1 MWQPLC
7 LRGMDRYGS
16 GARLNVVG
24 CMRGE
29 QSLDSWKTAVTSP
42 YPHRAPLSP
51 GAVRDAMA
59 RALASPGLLSDDDV
73 AASPVLESTAT
84 GFGADVRKD
93 LLSEFSAISPNLE
106 GSQQA
111 VAEDNNGKLK
121 VYLRVRPLKSTEME
135 KGEDQGCVCIENSET
150 LLLKAPKDSF
160 TMRSTERGVG
170 QAAHRFSFT
179 QIFGPDVGQ
188 KLFFDETMKQVVKD
202 VLNGQNW
209 LVYTYG
215 ITNSGKTHTIQG
227 SNKDGG
233 ILPRSLA
240 VIFNSVGDRLYQA
253 MDLKPSFSNE
263 VIWLDSRQVRQ
274 EETKKQT
281 MLRGGL
287 WEVSVASRRLI
298 IGKGWCHTA
307 YMLMFFV
314 SFQEELLTPL
324 KRSHSA
330 ESQLQATT
338 SGSFDSGVA
347 GLSSSSQLTNHSDIS
362 QTEEVGPHWADLDR
376 ISLSNTGDVQFSI
389 WVSFF
394 EIYNELIY
402 DLLEPVLPGQNRKRQ
417 TLRLCEDQTGNP
429 YVKDLNWINVRDADE
444 AWKLLKLGR
453 KNQSF
458 ASTHM
463 NQNSSRSHSVFSIRI
478 LHLQRGGSEVV
489 PKISELSLC
498 DLAGSERCKDQKS
511 GDRMKEAN
519 NINTSLH
526 TLGRCIAA
534 LRQNQQSKLKQ
545 TVVPFRDSKLTRVF
559 QGFFT
564 GRGRSCMIVN
574 INQCASTYDETLYV
588 AKFSAIASQLVQAP
602 PTKLGLPSIQ
612 SIIKEHNRRTSQ
624 GPEAAAKEEVE
635 SEDDSGDEADV
646 SMYEKEDL
654 LRVVEAARE
663 LLVQER
669 QEKLQ
674 LEMRL
679 REEICNEMLEHMQQ
693 KEQWCSQHVDA
704 QKELL
709 EELYEDKLNNLKES
723 LTDYYQEEIQER
735 DEKIEELQ
743 AALQEAKQK
752 LESLDTKQKD
762 SGQGLRRSKRVA
774 TSSALQ
780 QELVDTK
787 AKLEQCQMELNTATA
802 ELRKYQKLLEPPPS
816 AKPITVDVDRKLEDG
831 QKNVRLLRSELQKL
845 GESLQSAERAC
856 CHSTSAGKLREALC
870 TCDDILARQDQTLAE
885 LQNNMML
892 VKLDLR
898 KKAACIAEQYHT
910 VQKLQAPPTST
921 LKKRFCANRENLQPN
936 QPPGKK
942 PFLHN
947 LLSRSA
953 TRPVAGRGWQLRSV
967 AL

>member
-1 MWQPLC
+1 
-7 LRGMDRYGS
+7 
-16 GARLNVVG
+16 
-24 CMRGE
+24 
-29 QSLDSWKTAVTSP
+29 
-42 YPHRAPLSP
+42 
-51 GAVRDAMA
+51 MA
-59 RALASPGLLSDDDV
+59 QALASPGLFSDDD
-73 AASPVLESTAT
+73 AAVSPVLESTAT

-106 GSQQA
+106 ASQQA

-121 VYLRVRPLKSTEME
+121 VYLRVRPLKSTEVE
-135 KGEDQGCVCIENSET
+135 KGEDKGCVCIENSET

-240 VIFNSVGDRLYQA
+240 VIFNSVGDQLYQA
-253 MDLKPSFSNE
+253 MDLKPSLSNE

-287 WEVSVASRRLI
+287 WE
-298 IGKGWCHTA
+298 
-307 YMLMFFV
+307 
-314 SFQEELLTPL
+314 EELLTPL

-330 ESQLQATT
+330 ASQLQATT

-362 QTEEVGPHWADLDR
+362 QTEDLGPRWADLDR
-376 ISLSNTGDVQFSI
+376 ISLTNTGDVQFSI

-402 DLLEPVLPGQNRKRQ
+402 DLLEPALPGQNRKRQ

-478 LHLQRGGSEVV
+478 LHLQRGGSEIV

-534 LRQNQQSKLKQ
+534 LRQNQQSKSKQ

-612 SIIKEHNRRTSQ
+612 SIIKEHSRRTSQ
-624 GPEAAAKEEVE
+624 GLQAATKEDVE
-635 SEDDSGDEADV
+635 SEEESEDEADV

-679 REEICNEMLEHMQQ
+679 REEICNEMMEHMQQ

-780 QELVDTK
+780 QELADTK

>member
-1 MWQPLC
+1 
-7 LRGMDRYGS
+7 MDR
-16 GARLNVVG
+16 AL
-24 CMRGE
+24 
-29 QSLDSWKTAVTSP
+29 
-42 YPHRAPLSP
+42 LSP
-51 GAVRDAMA
+51 G
-59 RALASPGLLSDDDV
+59 LFSDDDGA
-73 AASPVLESTAT
+73 AASPVLESTAA

-93 LLSEFSAISPNLE
+93 LLSEFSAISPGLE
-106 GSQQA
+106 VLQA
-111 VAEDNNGKLK
+111 TAEDVNGKLK
-121 VYLRVRPLKSTEME
+121 VYLRVRPLKPTELE
-135 KGEDQGCVCIENSET
+135 KGEDQGCVFIESSET

-188 KLFFDETMKQVVKD
+188 KLFFDETMKEVVKD

-215 ITNSGKTHTIQG
+215 NTNSGKTHTIQG
-227 SNKDGG
+227 SIKDGG

-240 VIFNSVGDRLYQA
+240 VIFNSVGDRLYQS
-253 MDLKPSFSNE
+253 MDLKPSLCND

-274 EETKKQT
+274 EETKKQS

-287 WEVSVASRRLI
+287 WE
-298 IGKGWCHTA
+298 
-307 YMLMFFV
+307 
-314 SFQEELLTPL
+314 EELLTSL

-338 SGSFDSGVA
+338 SGSFDSGSGVV
-347 GLSSSSQLTNHSDIS
+347 LLHFSLFLNYSES
-362 QTEEVGPHWADLDR
+362 GPRWADLDR
-376 ISLSNTGDVQFSI
+376 ISLSTTADVQFSI

-402 DLLEPVLPGQNRKRQ
+402 DLLEPALPGQNRKRQ

-444 AWKLLKLGR
+444 AWRLLKLGR

-463 NQNSSRSHSVFSIRI
+463 NQNSSRSHSIFSIRI
-478 LHLQRGGSEVV
+478 LHLQGGGSEIV

-498 DLAGSERCKDQKS
+498 DLAGSERCKDQIS

-526 TLGRCIAA
+526 TLGRCITA
-534 LRQNQQSKLKQ
+534 LRQKQQSKVKQ
-545 TVVPFRDSKLTRVF
+545 IVVPFRDSKLTRVF

-602 PTKLGLPSIQ
+602 PMKLGLPSIQ
-612 SIIKEHNRRTSQ
+612 SIIKEHSRRTSQ
-624 GPEAAAKEEVE
+624 GTEATEMEEVKTD
-635 SEDDSGDEADV
+635 SEDEADV
-646 SMYEKEDL
+646 SVYEREDL
-654 LRVVEAARE
+654 LHVVEAARE

-674 LEMRL
+674 LEIRL
-679 REEICNEMLEHMQQ
+679 RTEICNEMQERMQQ
-693 KEQWCSQHVDA
+693 KEQWWSQHIDE
-704 QKELL
+704 QKEML

-752 LESLDTKQKD
+752 LDAKQRD
-762 SGQGLRRSKRVA
+762 SDQGLRRSKRVA
-774 TSSALQ
+774 ASYALQ
-780 QELVDTK
+780 QELTDTK
-787 AKLEQCQMELNTATA
+787 AKLEQCQKELNTASS
-802 ELRKYQKLLEPPPS
+802 ELRKYQRLLEPPPS
-816 AKPITVDVDRKLEDG
+816 ARPITVDVDKKLEDG

-856 CHSTSAGKLREALC
+856 CHSTGAGKLREALC

-910 VQKLQAPPTST
+910 VQKLQAPPMST

-947 LLSRSA
+947 LLTRSA
-953 TRPVAGRGWQLRSV
+953 PRPAATRGWQLRSNSNSGLV
-967 AL
+967 YNYCLWRWQLKYRFTN

>member
-1 MWQPLC
+1 
-7 LRGMDRYGS
+7 
-16 GARLNVVG
+16 
-24 CMRGE
+24 
-29 QSLDSWKTAVTSP
+29 
-42 YPHRAPLSP
+42 
-51 GAVRDAMA
+51 MA
-59 RALASPGLLSDDDV
+59 QTMASPGLFSDEDV
-73 AASPVLESTAT
+73 AVSPVLESTAT
-84 GFGADVRKD
+84 GFGVDVRKD

-121 VYLRVRPLKSTEME
+121 VYLRVRPLKLTELE

-188 KLFFDETMKQVVKD
+188 KLFFEETMKQVVKD

-215 ITNSGKTHTIQG
+215 ITNSGKTYTVQG

-240 VIFNSVGDRLYQA
+240 VIFNSVGDQLYQA
-253 MDLKPSFSNE
+253 VDLKPSLSNE
-263 VIWLDSRQVRQ
+263 VVCLDSRQVRQ
-274 EETKKQT
+274 EEIKKQT
-281 MLRGGL
+281 MLQGGL
-287 WEVSVASRRLI
+287 WE
-298 IGKGWCHTA
+298 
-307 YMLMFFV
+307 
-314 SFQEELLTPL
+314 EELLTPL
-324 KRSHSA
+324 KRSQSA

-347 GLSSSSQLTNHSDIS
+347 GLSSSSQLTNQSEIS
-362 QTEEVGPHWADLDR
+362 QAEELGPRWTDLDR
-376 ISLSNTGDVQFSI
+376 VSLTHTGDVQFSI

-402 DLLEPVLPGQNRKRQ
+402 DLLEPALPGQKRKRQ

-429 YVKDLNWINVRDADE
+429 YVKDLNWINVQDADE

-478 LHLQRGGSEVV
+478 LHLQKGGSQTV

-526 TLGRCIAA
+526 TLGRCITA

-564 GRGRSCMIVN
+564 GHGRSCMIVN
-574 INQCASTYDETLYV
+574 INQCASTYDETLHV
-588 AKFSAIASQLVQAP
+588 AKFSAIASQLVQVP
-602 PTKLGLPSIQ
+602 PTKLELPSIQ

-624 GPEAAAKEEVE
+624 GPEAEAMKEME
-635 SEDDSGDEADV
+635 SECDSDDEADV

-654 LRVVEAARE
+654 LRIVEAARE
-663 LLVQER
+663 LLSQER

-679 REEICNEMLEHMQQ
+679 REEICNEMLQEMQQ
-693 KEQWCSQHVDA
+693 KEQWCSQHLDT

-709 EELYEDKLNNLKES
+709 EELYEDKLKNLKES

-743 AALQEAKQK
+743 TALQQAKQN
-752 LESLDTKQKD
+752 LESLDTKQKE
-762 SGQGLRRSKRVA
+762 SAQGLRRSKRVA
-774 TSSALQ
+774 TSCSLQ
-780 QELVDTK
+780 QELADAK
-787 AKLEQCQMELNTATA
+787 AELQRCQMELNTTTT
-802 ELRKYQKLLEPPPS
+802 ELRKYQKLVEPPPS
-816 AKPITVDVDRKLEDG
+816 AKSITVDVDKKLEDG
-831 QKNVRLLRSELQKL
+831 QKNVRLLRLELQKL
-845 GESLQSAERAC
+845 GESLQTAERAC

-870 TCDDILARQDQTLAE
+870 TCDDILARQDQTLGE

-921 LKKRFCANRENLQPN
+921 LKKRFCANRENVQPN

-947 LLSRSA
+947 LLTRSA
-953 TRPVAGRGWQLRSV
+953 TRPAAGRGWQLRSV

>member
-1 MWQPLC
+1 
-7 LRGMDRYGS
+7 
-16 GARLNVVG
+16 
-24 CMRGE
+24 
-29 QSLDSWKTAVTSP
+29 
-42 YPHRAPLSP
+42 
-51 GAVRDAMA
+51 MA

>member
-1 MWQPLC
+1 M
-7 LRGMDRYGS
+7 
-16 GARLNVVG
+16 
-24 CMRGE
+24 E
-29 QSLDSWKTAVTSP
+29 Q
-42 YPHRAPLSP
+42 
-51 GAVRDAMA
+51 
-59 RALASPGLLSDDDV
+59 ALASPGLFSDDDGA

-106 GSQQA
+106 GSQQVRLEPFCHAPSSA
-111 VAEDNNGKLK
+111 VSRE
-121 VYLRVRPLKSTEME
+121 
-135 KGEDQGCVCIENSET
+135 GCVLHTAQNGRAAWSQVTAMQWGVVGKQGAT
-150 LLLKAPKDSF
+150 LRYYTDHLYPDWQMGEESQGLKHVRRVCLKYLVLLEL
-160 TMRSTERGVG
+160 RS
-170 QAAHRFSFT
+170 
-179 QIFGPDVGQ
+179 I
-188 KLFFDETMKQVVKD
+188 
-202 VLNGQNW
+202 
-209 LVYTYG
+209 
-215 ITNSGKTHTIQG
+215 
-227 SNKDGG
+227 
-233 ILPRSLA
+233 
-240 VIFNSVGDRLYQA
+240 VI
-253 MDLKPSFSNE
+253 SFS
-263 VIWLDSRQVRQ
+263 S
-274 EETKKQT
+274 
-281 MLRGGL
+281 
-287 WEVSVASRRLI
+287 
-298 IGKGWCHTA
+298 
-307 YMLMFFV
+307 
-314 SFQEELLTPL
+314 P
-324 KRSHSA
+324 
-330 ESQLQATT
+330 ES
-338 SGSFDSGVA
+338 
-347 GLSSSSQLTNHSDIS
+347 
-362 QTEEVGPHWADLDR
+362 GPRWADLDR
-376 ISLSNTGDVQFSI
+376 ISLSTTGDVQFSI

-402 DLLEPVLPGQNRKRQ
+402 DLLEPALPGQNRKRQ

-463 NQNSSRSHSVFSIRI
+463 NQNSSRSHSIFSIRI
-478 LHLQRGGSEVV
+478 LHLQGGGREIV

-526 TLGRCIAA
+526 TLGRCITA
-534 LRQNQQSKLKQ
+534 LRQKQQSKVKQ
-545 TVVPFRDSKLTRVF
+545 IVVPFRDSKLTRVF

-612 SIIKEHNRRTSQ
+612 SIIKEHSRRTSQ
-624 GPEAAAKEEVE
+624 GSEATQKEEE
-635 SEDDSGDEADV
+635 KTEDSEDEADV
-646 SMYEKEDL
+646 SVYEREDL

-674 LEMRL
+674 LEIHL
-679 REEICNEMLEHMQQ
+679 RTEICNEMLETMQQ
-693 KEQWCSQHVDA
+693 KEQWWSQHIDA

-709 EELYEDKLNNLKES
+709 EELYEDKLSNLKES

-752 LESLDTKQKD
+752 LDAKQRD
-762 SGQGLRRSKRVA
+762 SEQSLRRSKRVA
-774 TSSALQ
+774 ASCALQ
-780 QELVDTK
+780 QELTDTK
-787 AKLEQCQMELNTATA
+787 AKLEQCQKELNTTSS
-802 ELRKYQKLLEPPPS
+802 ELRKYQRLLEPPPS
-816 AKPITVDVDRKLEDG
+816 AKPITVDVDKKLEDG

-856 CHSTSAGKLREALC
+856 CHSTGAGKLREALC
-870 TCDDILARQDQTLAE
+870 MCDDILARQDQTLAE

-910 VQKLQAPPTST
+910 VQKLQAPPMST

-947 LLSRSA
+947 LLTRSA
-953 TRPVAGRGWQLRSV
+953 PRPAATRGWQLRSV

>member
-1 MWQPLC
+1 
-7 LRGMDRYGS
+7 
-16 GARLNVVG
+16 
-24 CMRGE
+24 
-29 QSLDSWKTAVTSP
+29 
-42 YPHRAPLSP
+42 
-51 GAVRDAMA
+51 MA
-59 RALASPGLLSDDDV
+59 EALTSPGLFSDDEV

-84 GFGADVRKD
+84 GFGADLRKD

-106 GSQQA
+106 SSQA

-121 VYLRVRPLKSTEME
+121 VYLRVRPLKSTEVE

-150 LLLKAPKDSF
+150 LLLKAPKNSF
-160 TMRSTERGVG
+160 TMRCMERGVG
-170 QAAHRFSFT
+170 QALHRFSFT
-179 QIFGPDVGQ
+179 RIFGPDVGQ
-188 KLFFDETMKQVVKD
+188 KLFFDETMKQVIKD
-202 VLNGQNW
+202 VLNGQNC

-227 SNKDGG
+227 TNQDGG

-240 VIFNSVGDRLYQA
+240 TIFNSVGDQLYQA
-253 MDLKPSFSNE
+253 MDLKPSLSNE
-263 VIWLDSRQVRQ
+263 VIWLDSRQVKQ
-274 EETKKQT
+274 EETKKQM
-281 MLRGGL
+281 MLQGGL
-287 WEVSVASRRLI
+287 WE
-298 IGKGWCHTA
+298 
-307 YMLMFFV
+307 
-314 SFQEELLTPL
+314 EELLTPL
-324 KRSHSA
+324 KRSCSA

-347 GLSSSSQLTNHSDIS
+347 GLSSSSQLTSRSDVS
-362 QTEEVGPHWADLDR
+362 QTEELGPLWADLDR
-376 ISLSNTGDVQFSI
+376 ISLTSTGNVQFSI

-402 DLLEPVLPGQNRKRQ
+402 DLLDPTLSGQNRKRQ

-429 YVKDLNWINVRDADE
+429 YVKDLNWFNVQDANE

-534 LRQNQQSKLKQ
+534 LRQNQQSRTKQ
-545 TVVPFRDSKLTRVF
+545 MVVPFRDSKLTRVF

-602 PTKLGLPSIQ
+602 PTKLGLPSLQ
-612 SIIKEHNRRTSQ
+612 SIIKEHSRRISQ
-624 GPEAAAKEEVE
+624 GAEAKEEVD
-635 SEDDSGDEADV
+635 SEEDEDTEDEADV
-646 SMYEKEDL
+646 SMYEKKDL
-654 LRVVEAARE
+654 LRAAEAARE

-669 QEKLQ
+669 LKKLQ

-679 REEICNEMLEHMQQ
+679 REEICNEMMEYMQQ
-693 KEQWCSQHVDA
+693 KEQWWSQHVDA
-704 QKELL
+704 QREQL
-709 EELYEDKLNNLKES
+709 EELYEEKLTILKEL
-723 LTDYYQEEIQER
+723 LTDHYQEKIQER
-735 DEKIEELQ
+735 DEEILELQ
-743 AALQEAKQK
+743 ATLRETREK
-752 LESLDTKQKD
+752 LESLDTKEKD
-762 SGQGLRRSKRVA
+762 SEQGLRRSKRVA
-774 TSSALQ
+774 TSSSTVQ
-780 QELVDTK
+780 KELADTK
-787 AKLEQCQMELNTATA
+787 ARLEQCQRELHTTTA
-802 ELRKYQKLLEPPPS
+802 ELHRYQKLVEPPPS
-816 AKPITVDVDRKLEDG
+816 ARPITMDVDRKLEDG
-831 QKNVRLLRSELQKL
+831 QKNVRLLRSELQKI

-856 CHSTSAGKLREALC
+856 CHSTGAGKLREALC

-921 LKKRFCANRENLQPN
+921 LKKRFCANRENVQPN

-947 LLSRSA
+947 LLTRSA
-953 TRPVAGRGWQLRSV
+953 TRPVAARGWQLRSV

>member
-1 MWQPLC
+1 
-7 LRGMDRYGS
+7 
-16 GARLNVVG
+16 
-24 CMRGE
+24 
-29 QSLDSWKTAVTSP
+29 
-42 YPHRAPLSP
+42 
-51 GAVRDAMA
+51 MA
-59 RALASPGLLSDDDV
+59 QALASPGLFSDEEA
-73 AASPVLESTAT
+73 AASPVLESTAA
-84 GFGADVRKD
+84 GFGADLRKD
-93 LLSEFSAISPNLE
+93 LLPEFSAISPNLE
-106 GSQQA
+106 GSQA

-121 VYLRVRPLKSTEME
+121 VYLRVRPLKSTEVE

-150 LLLKAPKDSF
+150 LILKAPKNSF

-170 QAAHRFSFT
+170 QAVHRFSFT
-179 QIFGPDVGQ
+179 RIFGPEVGQ

-202 VLNGQNW
+202 VLSGQNC

-227 SNKDGG
+227 TAQDGG

-240 VIFNSVGDRLYQA
+240 TIFNSVGDRLYQA
-253 MDLKPSFSNE
+253 MDLKPALSNE
-263 VIWLDSRQVRQ
+263 VTWLDSRQVRQ
-274 EETKKQT
+274 EETKKQM
-281 MLRGGL
+281 MLQRGL
-287 WEVSVASRRLI
+287 WE
-298 IGKGWCHTA
+298 
-307 YMLMFFV
+307 
-314 SFQEELLTPL
+314 EELLIPL

-347 GLSSSSQLTNHSDIS
+347 GLSSSSQLTNRSDLS
-362 QTEEVGPHWADLDR
+362 QTEELGPCWADLDR
-376 ISLSNTGDVQFSI
+376 ISLPSTGDVQFSI

-402 DLLEPVLPGQNRKRQ
+402 DLLEPALPGQNRKRQ

-478 LHLQRGGSEVV
+478 LHLQRGSSEVV

-498 DLAGSERCKDQKS
+498 DLAGSERCKDQRS
-511 GDRMKEAN
+511 GERMKEAN

-534 LRQNQQSKLKQ
+534 LRQNQQARTKQ
-545 TVVPFRDSKLTRVF
+545 AVVPFRDSKLTRVF
-559 QGFFT
+559 QAFFT

-602 PTKLGLPSIQ
+602 PTKVGLPSLK
-612 SIIKEHNRRTSQ
+612 SIIKEHSRRISQ
-624 GPEAAAKEEVE
+624 GPEAEPEENVE
-635 SEDDSGDEADV
+635 SEEDTEDEADV
-646 SMYEKEDL
+646 SMYERKDL
-654 LRVVEAARE
+654 LRAVEAARE

-669 QEKLQ
+669 QKKLQ

-679 REEICNEMLEHMQQ
+679 REEICNEMLEHIQQ
-693 KEQWCSQHVDA
+693 KEQWWSQHVDA
-704 QKELL
+704 QREQL
-709 EELYEDKLNNLKES
+709 EELYEGKMAILKEL
-723 LTDYYQEEIQER
+723 LTDHYQEEMQER
-735 DEKIEELQ
+735 DVEISELK
-743 AALQEAKQK
+743 AALKETKQK
-752 LESLDTKQKD
+752 LESLDAKQKD
-762 SGQGLRRSKRVA
+762 SEQSVRRSKRAA

-780 QELVDTK
+780 QELADTK
-787 AKLEQCQMELNTATA
+787 DRLEQCQKELNSTNA
-802 ELRKYQKLLEPPPS
+802 ELHKYQKLVEPPPS
-816 AKPITVDVDRKLEDG
+816 AKPITMDVDRKLEDG
-831 QKNVRLLRSELQKL
+831 QKNVRLLRSELQKI

-856 CHSTSAGKLREALC
+856 CHSTGAGKLREALGK
-870 TCDDILARQDQTLAE
+870 CDDILARQDQTLAE

-910 VQKLQAPPTST
+910 VQRLQAPPTSA

-947 LLSRSA
+947 ILTRSA
-953 TRPVAGRGWQLRSV
+953 TRPAAPRGWQLRSV

>member
-1 MWQPLC
+1 
-7 LRGMDRYGS
+7 
-16 GARLNVVG
+16 
-24 CMRGE
+24 
-29 QSLDSWKTAVTSP
+29 
-42 YPHRAPLSP
+42 
-51 GAVRDAMA
+51 MA
-59 RALASPGLLSDDDV
+59 QALASPGLFSDDDV
-73 AASPVLESTAT
+73 TACPVLESTAT

-111 VAEDNNGKLK
+111 VAEDNHGKLK
-121 VYLRVRPLKSTEME
+121 VYLRVRPLKSTEVE

-160 TMRSTERGVG
+160 TMRSTERRVG
-170 QAAHRFSFT
+170 QAVHRFSFT

-253 MDLKPSFSNE
+253 MDLKPSLSNE

-281 MLRGGL
+281 MLQGDL
-287 WEVSVASRRLI
+287 WE
-298 IGKGWCHTA
+298 
-307 YMLMFFV
+307 
-314 SFQEELLTPL
+314 EELLTPL

-347 GLSSSSQLTNHSDIS
+347 GLSSASQLTNHSDIS
-362 QTEEVGPHWADLDR
+362 QTEELGPHWADLDR
-376 ISLSNTGDVQFSI
+376 ISLTNTGDVQFSI

-417 TLRLCEDQTGNP
+417 TLRLCEDQTGYP

-602 PTKLGLPSIQ
+602 PTKLGFPSIQ

-624 GPEAAAKEEVE
+624 GPDAAAEEVE
-635 SEDDSGDEADV
+635 SEEDSEDEADV

-709 EELYEDKLNNLKES
+709 EELYEDKLSNLKES

-752 LESLDTKQKD
+752 LESLDAKQKD

-774 TSSALQ
+774 TACALQ
-780 QELVDTK
+780 QELADTK

-816 AKPITVDVDRKLEDG
+816 TKPITVDVDRKLEDG

-870 TCDDILARQDQTLAE
+870 MCDDILARQDQTLAE

>member
-1 MWQPLC
+1 
-7 LRGMDRYGS
+7 
-16 GARLNVVG
+16 
-24 CMRGE
+24 
-29 QSLDSWKTAVTSP
+29 
-42 YPHRAPLSP
+42 
-51 GAVRDAMA
+51 MA
-59 RALASPGLLSDDDV
+59 QALASPGLFSDDEA
-73 AASPVLESTAT
+73 AASPVLESTAA
-84 GFGADVRKD
+84 GFGADLCKD
-93 LLSEFSAISPNLE
+93 LLPEFSAISPNLE
-106 GSQQA
+106 GSQA

-121 VYLRVRPLKSTEME
+121 VYLRVRPLKSTEVE

-150 LLLKAPKDSF
+150 LILKAPKNSF

-170 QAAHRFSFT
+170 QAVHRFSFT
-179 QIFGPDVGQ
+179 RIFGPEVGQ

-202 VLNGQNW
+202 VLSGQNC

-227 SNKDGG
+227 TTQDGG

-240 VIFNSVGDRLYQA
+240 TIFNSVGDRLYQA
-253 MDLKPSFSNE
+253 MDLKPALSNE
-263 VIWLDSRQVRQ
+263 VTWLDSRQVRQ
-274 EETKKQT
+274 EETKKQM
-281 MLRGGL
+281 MLQRGL
-287 WEVSVASRRLI
+287 WE
-298 IGKGWCHTA
+298 
-307 YMLMFFV
+307 
-314 SFQEELLTPL
+314 EELLTPL

-330 ESQLQATT
+330 ESRLQATT

-347 GLSSSSQLTNHSDIS
+347 GLSSSSQLTNRSDLS
-362 QTEEVGPHWADLDR
+362 QTEELGPCWADLDH
-376 ISLSNTGDVQFSI
+376 ISLTGTGDVQFSI

-402 DLLEPVLPGQNRKRQ
+402 DLLEPALPGQNRKRQ

-478 LHLQRGGSEVV
+478 LHLQRGSSEFV

-498 DLAGSERCKDQKS
+498 DLAGSERCKDQIS
-511 GDRMKEAN
+511 GERMKEAN

-526 TLGRCIAA
+526 TLGRCITA
-534 LRQNQQSKLKQ
+534 LRQNQQARTKQ
-545 TVVPFRDSKLTRVF
+545 AVVPFRDSKLTRVF

-602 PTKLGLPSIQ
+602 PTKLELPSLK
-612 SIIKEHNRRTSQ
+612 SIIKEHSRRISQ
-624 GPEAAAKEEVE
+624 GPEAEPEEDVE
-635 SEDDSGDEADV
+635 SEADTEDEADI
-646 SMYEKEDL
+646 STYEKKDL
-654 LRVVEAARE
+654 LRAAEAARE

-669 QEKLQ
+669 QKKLE

-693 KEQWCSQHVDA
+693 KEQWWSQHVDA
-704 QKELL
+704 QREQL
-709 EELYEDKLNNLKES
+709 EELYEGKMTILKEL
-723 LTDYYQEEIQER
+723 LTDHYQEKMQECDEEIS
-735 DEKIEELQ
+735 ELK
-743 AALQEAKQK
+743 AALQETKQK
-752 LESLDTKQKD
+752 LESLDAEQKD
-762 SGQGLRRSKRVA
+762 SEQSVRRSKRVA
-774 TSSALQ
+774 TSSTLQ
-780 QELVDTK
+780 QDLADTK
-787 AKLEQCQMELNTATA
+787 ARLEQCQKELNSTRA
-802 ELRKYQKLLEPPPS
+802 ELHKYQKLVEPPPS
-816 AKPITVDVDRKLEDG
+816 AKPITMDVDRKLEDG
-831 QKNVRLLRSELQKL
+831 QKNIRMLRSELQKI

-856 CHSTSAGKLREALC
+856 CHSTGAGKLREALGV
-870 TCDDILARQDQTLAE
+870 CDDILARQTLAE

-910 VQKLQAPPTST
+910 VQKLQAPPTSA
-921 LKKRFCANRENLQPN
+921 LKKRFCANRENLQPS

-947 LLSRSA
+947 ILTRSA
-953 TRPVAGRGWQLRSV
+953 TRTVATRGWQLRSV

>member
-1 MWQPLC
+1 
-7 LRGMDRYGS
+7 
-16 GARLNVVG
+16 
-24 CMRGE
+24 
-29 QSLDSWKTAVTSP
+29 
-42 YPHRAPLSP
+42 
-51 GAVRDAMA
+51 MA
-59 RALASPGLLSDDDV
+59 QALASPGVFSDDDV
-73 AASPVLESTAT
+73 AASPVLESTSA
-84 GFGADVRKD
+84 GYGADVRKD
-93 LLSEFSAISPNLE
+93 LLSEFSAISPDL
-106 GSQQA
+106 GSSKQA

-121 VYLRVRPLKSTEME
+121 VYLRVRPLKSTEVE
-135 KGEDQGCVCIENSET
+135 KGEDQGCVCIEDPET

-160 TMRSTERGVG
+160 AMRSTERGVG
-170 QAAHRFSFT
+170 QSVHRFSFT

-202 VLNGQNW
+202 VLNGHNW
-209 LVYTYG
+209 LVYAYG

-227 SNKDGG
+227 TTKDRG

-240 VIFNSVGDRLYQA
+240 VIFNSVGDQLYQA
-253 MDLKPSFSNE
+253 MDLKPSLSNE
-263 VIWLDSRQVRQ
+263 VIWLDSKQVRQ

-287 WEVSVASRRLI
+287 WE
-298 IGKGWCHTA
+298 
-307 YMLMFFV
+307 
-314 SFQEELLTPL
+314 EELFTPL
-324 KRSHSA
+324 KKSHSA
-330 ESQLQATT
+330 ESQLQAMT

-347 GLSSSSQLTNHSDIS
+347 GMSSSSQLTNHSDIS
-362 QTEEVGPHWADLDR
+362 QTEEVDPRRADLDR
-376 ISLSNTGDVQFSI
+376 ISLTHTEDMQFSI

-402 DLLEPVLPGQNRKRQ
+402 DLLEPTSPGQNHKRQ

-429 YVKDLNWINVRDADE
+429 YVKDLNWINVCDADE

-453 KNQSF
+453 KKQSF

-478 LHLQRGGSEVV
+478 LHLQRGGGEIV

-498 DLAGSERCKDQKS
+498 DLAGSERCKYQKS

-588 AKFSAIASQLVQAP
+588 AKFSAVASQLVQVP

-612 SIIKEHNRRTSQ
+612 SIIKEHSRRTSQ
-624 GPEAAAKEEVE
+624 GLEAAPKEEVE
-635 SEDDSGDEADV
+635 SEDSEDEADV
-646 SMYEKEDL
+646 SMYDKKDL

-679 REEICNEMLEHMQQ
+679 REELCNEMLQHMQK
-693 KEQWCSQHVDA
+693 KEQWCSEYVDT

-709 EELYEDKLNNLKES
+709 EELYEGKLNNLKES
-723 LTDYYQEEIQER
+723 LRDYYQEEIQER

-743 AALQEAKQK
+743 VALQEAKQK
-752 LESLDTKQKD
+752 LETMDTKQKEL
-762 SGQGLRRSKRVA
+762 GQGLRRSKRVA
-774 TSSALQ
+774 TACALQ

-787 AKLEQCQMELNTATA
+787 DKLEQCQMELNTATA
-802 ELRKYQKLLEPPPS
+802 ELRKYQKLLAPPPS

-831 QKNVRLLRSELQKL
+831 QKNVRLLRSELEKI

-910 VQKLQAPPTST
+910 VQKLQTPSST
-921 LKKRFCANRENLQPN
+921 LKKRFCVRENVQPN

-947 LLSRSA
+947 LLSCSA

>member
-1 MWQPLC
+1 
-7 LRGMDRYGS
+7 
-16 GARLNVVG
+16 
-24 CMRGE
+24 
-29 QSLDSWKTAVTSP
+29 
-42 YPHRAPLSP
+42 
-51 GAVRDAMA
+51 MA
-59 RALASPGLLSDDDV
+59 QALASPGLFSDDEV
-73 AASPVLESTAT
+73 AASPVFESTAT
-84 GFGADVRKD
+84 GFGAGVRKD
-93 LLSEFSAISPNLE
+93 LLPEFSAISSDLE

-111 VAEDNNGKLK
+111 VAEDNGKVK
-121 VYLRVRPLKSTEME
+121 VYLRVRPLKSTEVE

-179 QIFGPDVGQ
+179 RIFGPDVGQ

-253 MDLKPSFSNE
+253 VDLKPSLSSE
-263 VIWLDSRQVRQ
+263 VIWLDSRQVQQ

-281 MLRGGL
+281 MLQGGL
-287 WEVSVASRRLI
+287 WE
-298 IGKGWCHTA
+298 
-307 YMLMFFV
+307 
-314 SFQEELLTPL
+314 EELLTPL
-324 KRSHSA
+324 KRSRSA

-362 QTEEVGPHWADLDR
+362 QAEEPGPRWAELDCVSLANTE
-376 ISLSNTGDVQFSI
+376 DVQFSI

-402 DLLEPVLPGQNRKRQ
+402 DLLEPALPGQNRKRQ

-564 GRGRSCMIVN
+564 GRGCSCMIVN

-612 SIIKEHNRRTSQ
+612 SIIKEHSRRTSQ
-624 GPEAAAKEEVE
+624 GLEAAAKEEVA
-635 SEDDSGDEADV
+635 SEDDGEDEADV

-704 QKELL
+704 QKDLL

-752 LESLDTKQKD
+752 LESMDTKQKD

-774 TSSALQ
+774 TSCTLQ
-780 QELVDTK
+780 LADTK

-831 QKNVRLLRSELQKL
+831 QKNVRLLRSELQKI

-870 TCDDILARQDQTLAE
+870 TCDDILSRQDQTLAE

-910 VQKLQAPPTST
+910 VQKLQAPPSST

-953 TRPVAGRGWQLRSV
+953 PRPVASRGWQLRSV

>member
-1 MWQPLC
+1 
-7 LRGMDRYGS
+7 
-16 GARLNVVG
+16 
-24 CMRGE
+24 
-29 QSLDSWKTAVTSP
+29 
-42 YPHRAPLSP
+42 
-51 GAVRDAMA
+51 MA
-59 RALASPGLLSDDDV
+59 QVLASPGLFSDDE
-73 AASPVLESTAT
+73 AAVSPVLESTAA
-84 GFGADVRKD
+84 GFGADLRKD
-93 LLSEFSAISPNLE
+93 LLPEFSAISPNLE
-106 GSQQA
+106 GSQA
-111 VAEDNNGKLK
+111 VAEDNDGKLK
-121 VYLRVRPLKSTEME
+121 VYLRVRPLKSTEVE

-150 LLLKAPKDSF
+150 LILKAPKNSF

-170 QAAHRFSFT
+170 QAVHRFSFT
-179 QIFGPDVGQ
+179 RIFGPEVGQ
-188 KLFFDETMKQVVKD
+188 KSFFDETMKQVVKD
-202 VLNGQNW
+202 VLSGQNC

-227 SNKDGG
+227 TTQDGG

-240 VIFNSVGDRLYQA
+240 TIFNSVGDKLYQA
-253 MDLKPSFSNE
+253 MDLKPALSNE
-263 VIWLDSRQVRQ
+263 VTWLDGRQVRQ
-274 EETKKQT
+274 EETKKQM
-281 MLRGGL
+281 MLQGGL
-287 WEVSVASRRLI
+287 WE
-298 IGKGWCHTA
+298 
-307 YMLMFFV
+307 
-314 SFQEELLTPL
+314 EELLTPL

-347 GLSSSSQLTNHSDIS
+347 GLSSSSQLTNRSDLS
-362 QTEEVGPHWADLDR
+362 QTEEPGPCWADLDR
-376 ISLSNTGDVQFSI
+376 ISLTSTGDVQFSI

-402 DLLEPVLPGQNRKRQ
+402 DLLEPAVPGQNRKRQ

-429 YVKDLNWINVRDADE
+429 YVRDLNWINVRDADE

-478 LHLQRGGSEVV
+478 LHLQKGGSEVV

-498 DLAGSERCKDQKS
+498 DLAGSERCKDQKR

-534 LRQNQQSKLKQ
+534 LRQNQQARTKQ
-545 TVVPFRDSKLTRVF
+545 AVVPFRDSKLTRVF

-602 PTKLGLPSIQ
+602 PTKLGLPSLQ
-612 SIIKEHNRRTSQ
+612 SIIKEHNRRTSH
-624 GPEAAAKEEVE
+624 GPEAEPEEDVE
-635 SEDDSGDEADV
+635 SEEDTEDEADV
-646 SMYEKEDL
+646 SMYEKKDL

-669 QEKLQ
+669 QKKLQ
-674 LEMRL
+674 LEVRL

-693 KEQWCSQHVDA
+693 KEQWWSQHVDA
-704 QKELL
+704 QREQL
-709 EELYEDKLNNLKES
+709 EELYEGKMTILKEL
-723 LTDYYQEEIQER
+723 LTDHYQEKMQER
-735 DEKIEELQ
+735 DEEILELK
-743 AALQEAKQK
+743 AALQETKQK

-762 SGQGLRRSKRVA
+762 SEQSVRRSKRVA

-780 QELVDTK
+780 QELADTK
-787 AKLEQCQMELNTATA
+787 ARLEQCQKELNSTST
-802 ELRKYQKLLEPPPS
+802 ELRKYQKLVEPPPS
-816 AKPITVDVDRKLEDG
+816 AKPLTMDVDRKLEDG
-831 QKNVRLLRSELQKL
+831 QKNIRLLRSELQKI

-856 CHSTSAGKLREALC
+856 CHSTGAGKLREALG

-910 VQKLQAPPTST
+910 VQKLQAPPTSA

-947 LLSRSA
+947 ILTRSA
-953 TRPVAGRGWQLRSV
+953 TRPVAARGWQLRSV

>member
-1 MWQPLC
+1 
-7 LRGMDRYGS
+7 
-16 GARLNVVG
+16 
-24 CMRGE
+24 
-29 QSLDSWKTAVTSP
+29 
-42 YPHRAPLSP
+42 
-51 GAVRDAMA
+51 MA
-59 RALASPGLLSDDDV
+59 HTVISPGLFSDDDV
-73 AASPVLESTAT
+73 ASPVLESTAT
-84 GFGADVRKD
+84 GFGDNVRKD
-93 LLSEFSAISPNLE
+93 LLSEFSAISSDLE

-111 VAEDNNGKLK
+111 VAEHNNGKIK
-121 VYLRVRPLKSTEME
+121 VYLRVRPLKSTEVE

-179 QIFGPDVGQ
+179 QIFGPEVGQ

-253 MDLKPSFSNE
+253 MDLKPSLSSE
-263 VIWLDSRQVRQ
+263 VVWLDSRQVRQ

-281 MLRGGL
+281 TLRAGL
-287 WEVSVASRRLI
+287 WE
-298 IGKGWCHTA
+298 
-307 YMLMFFV
+307 
-314 SFQEELLTPL
+314 EELLTPM
-324 KRSHSA
+324 KRSHGA

-347 GLSSSSQLTNHSDIS
+347 GLSSSSQLTSHSNIS
-362 QTEEVGPHWADLDR
+362 QTEEPGPSWDDSDR
-376 ISLSNTGDVQFSI
+376 VSLTNTGDMQFSI

-402 DLLEPVLPGQNRKRQ
+402 DLLEPTLTGQNRKRP

-429 YVKDLNWINVRDADE
+429 YVKDLNWINVQDADE

-453 KNQSF
+453 KNQTF

-478 LHLQRGGSEVV
+478 LHLQRGGSEIV

-498 DLAGSERCKDQKS
+498 DLAGSERCKNQKS

-574 INQCASTYDETLYV
+574 INQCASTYDETLHV
-588 AKFSAIASQLVQAP
+588 AKFSAIASQLVQVP
-602 PTKLGLPSIQ
+602 PTKLELPSIH
-612 SIIKEHNRRTSQ
+612 SIIKEHSRRTSQ
-624 GPEAAAKEEVE
+624 GLEAAPANEEVE
-635 SEDDSGDEADV
+635 SEDDSEDEADV
-646 SMYEKEDL
+646 SMYAKEDL

-679 REEICNEMLEHMQQ
+679 RDEICNEMLEHMQE
-693 KEQWCSQHVDA
+693 KEKWCSQHVDA
-704 QKELL
+704 QRELL

-752 LESLDTKQKD
+752 LESLEPKQEPGK
-762 SGQGLRRSKRVA
+762 GLRRSKRM

-780 QELVDTK
+780 QELADTK
-787 AKLEQCQMELNTATA
+787 AKLEQCQTELSTRTA
-802 ELRKYQKLLEPPPS
+802 ELRKYQKLVEPPPS
-816 AKPITVDVDRKLEDG
+816 AKPLTVDVDRKLEDG

-845 GESLQSAERAC
+845 GECLQSAERAC
-856 CHSTSAGKLREALC
+856 CHSTGAGKLREALC

-885 LQNNMML
+885 LQNNMIL

-910 VQKLQAPPTST
+910 VQKLQAPSTST

-936 QPPGKK
+936 QPPGKR

-953 TRPVAGRGWQLRSV
+953 PRPAAGRGWQLRSV

>member
-1 MWQPLC
+1 
-7 LRGMDRYGS
+7 
-16 GARLNVVG
+16 
-24 CMRGE
+24 
-29 QSLDSWKTAVTSP
+29 
-42 YPHRAPLSP
+42 
-51 GAVRDAMA
+51 MA
-59 RALASPGLLSDDDV
+59 QALASPGLFSDDEA

-93 LLSEFSAISPNLE
+93 LLPEFSAISPNLE
-106 GSQQA
+106 DSQA
-111 VAEDNNGKLK
+111 VAEDSDGKLK
-121 VYLRVRPLKSTEME
+121 VYLRVRPLKSTEVE

-150 LLLKAPKDSF
+150 LILKAPKNSF

-170 QAAHRFSFT
+170 QAVHRFSFT
-179 QIFGPDVGQ
+179 RIFGPEVGQ

-202 VLNGQNW
+202 VLSGQNC

-227 SNKDGG
+227 TTQDGG

-240 VIFNSVGDRLYQA
+240 TIFNSVGDRLYQA
-253 MDLKPSFSNE
+253 TDLKPALSNE
-263 VIWLDSRQVRQ
+263 VTWLDSRQVRQ
-274 EETKKQT
+274 EETKKQM
-281 MLRGGL
+281 MLQGGL
-287 WEVSVASRRLI
+287 WE
-298 IGKGWCHTA
+298 
-307 YMLMFFV
+307 
-314 SFQEELLTPL
+314 EELLTPL

-347 GLSSSSQLTNHSDIS
+347 GLSSSSQLTNRSDLS
-362 QTEEVGPHWADLDR
+362 QTEELGPCWADLDR
-376 ISLSNTGDVQFSI
+376 ISLTSTGDVQFSI

-402 DLLEPVLPGQNRKRQ
+402 DLLEPALPGQNRKRQ

-534 LRQNQQSKLKQ
+534 LRQNQQARTKQ
-545 TVVPFRDSKLTRVF
+545 AVVPFRDSKLTRVF

-602 PTKLGLPSIQ
+602 PTKLGLPSLH
-612 SIIKEHNRRTSQ
+612 SIIKEHNRRASQ
-624 GPEAAAKEEVE
+624 GPEAEPEEDVE
-635 SEDDSGDEADV
+635 SEDTEDEADV
-646 SMYEKEDL
+646 SMYEKKDL

-669 QEKLQ
+669 QKKLQ

-693 KEQWCSQHVDA
+693 KEQWWSQHVDA
-704 QKELL
+704 QREQL
-709 EELYEDKLNNLKES
+709 EELYEGKMTILKEL
-723 LTDYYQEEIQER
+723 LTDHYQEKMQER
-735 DEKIEELQ
+735 DEEILELK
-743 AALQEAKQK
+743 AALQETKQK

-762 SGQGLRRSKRVA
+762 SEQGVRRSKRVA

-780 QELVDTK
+780 QELADTK
-787 AKLEQCQMELNTATA
+787 ARLEQCQKELNSASA
-802 ELRKYQKLLEPPPS
+802 ELRKYQKLVEPPPS
-816 AKPITVDVDRKLEDG
+816 AKPITMDVDRKLEDG
-831 QKNVRLLRSELQKL
+831 QKNVRLLRSELQKI
-845 GESLQSAERAC
+845 GESLQAAERAC
-856 CHSTSAGKLREALC
+856 CHSTGAGKLREALG

-910 VQKLQAPPTST
+910 VQKLQAPPTSA

-947 LLSRSA
+947 ILTRSA
-953 TRPVAGRGWQLRSV
+953 TRPVAARGWQLRSV

>member
-1 MWQPLC
+1 
-7 LRGMDRYGS
+7 
-16 GARLNVVG
+16 
-24 CMRGE
+24 
-29 QSLDSWKTAVTSP
+29 
-42 YPHRAPLSP
+42 
-51 GAVRDAMA
+51 MA
-59 RALASPGLLSDDDV
+59 QALASPGLFSDDDV

-84 GFGADVRKD
+84 GFGPDVCKD
-93 LLSEFSAISPNLE
+93 LLSEFSAISPNVE

-111 VAEDNNGKLK
+111 VAEDNGKLK
-121 VYLRVRPLKSTEME
+121 VYLRVRPLKPAELE
-135 KGEDQGCVCIENSET
+135 KGEDQGCVCIEDSET

-160 TMRSTERGVG
+160 AMRSTERGVG

-179 QIFGPDVGQ
+179 KIFGPEVGQ

-274 EETKKQT
+274 EEAKKQT
-281 MLRGGL
+281 MLRGGQ
-287 WEVSVASRRLI
+287 WE
-298 IGKGWCHTA
+298 
-307 YMLMFFV
+307 
-314 SFQEELLTPL
+314 EELLTPM

-330 ESQLQATT
+330 ESQLQA

-362 QTEEVGPHWADLDR
+362 QAEELGPRWADLDR
-376 ISLSNTGDVQFSI
+376 ISLTNAGDMQFSI

-402 DLLEPVLPGQNRKRQ
+402 DLLEQPLPGQNRKRQ

-429 YVKDLNWINVRDADE
+429 YVKDLNWINVSDADE

-458 ASTHM
+458 ATTYM

-498 DLAGSERCKDQKS
+498 DLAGSERCKDQKC

-526 TLGRCIAA
+526 TLGRCITA
-534 LRQNQQSKLKQ
+534 LRQNQQSKAKQ

-602 PTKLGLPSIQ
+602 PSKLRLPSIQ

-624 GPEAAAKEEVE
+624 GLEAAAKEEAE
-635 SEDDSGDEADV
+635 SEEDSEDEADAT
-646 SMYEKEDL
+646 MYEKEDL

-669 QEKLQ
+669 RDKLQ

-679 REEICNEMLEHMQQ
+679 REEICNEMWERMQW
-693 KEQWCSQHVDA
+693 KEQWCSQYVDS
-704 QKELL
+704 QERML

-752 LESLDTKQKD
+752 LESLDTKQKGQD
-762 SGQGLRRSKRVA
+762 LGQGLRRSKRVA
-774 TSSALQ
+774 TSCALQ
-780 QELVDTK
+780 QELADTK
-787 AKLEQCQMELNTATA
+787 AKLEQCQTELSTANA
-802 ELRKYQKLLEPPPS
+802 ELCKYQKLLEPPPS
-816 AKPITVDVDRKLEDG
+816 AKPITTDVDRKLEDG

-856 CHSTSAGKLREALC
+856 CHSTSAGKLREVLC
-870 TCDDILARQDQTLAE
+870 TCDDILTRQDQTLAE

-910 VQKLQAPPTST
+910 VQKLQAAPTST

-947 LLSRSA
+947 LLSCSA
-953 TRPVAGRGWQLRSV
+953 TRPAAGRGWQLRSV
-967 AL
+967 AQ

>member
-1 MWQPLC
+1 
-7 LRGMDRYGS
+7 
-16 GARLNVVG
+16 
-24 CMRGE
+24 
-29 QSLDSWKTAVTSP
+29 
-42 YPHRAPLSP
+42 
-51 GAVRDAMA
+51 MA
-59 RALASPGLLSDDDV
+59 QGFASPGLFSDDDAA

-84 GFGADVRKD
+84 MFGAGVRKD

-106 GSQQA
+106 GSQEA
-111 VAEDNNGKLK
+111 VAEDSGKLK
-121 VYLRVRPLKSTEME
+121 VYLRVRPLKSTEVE

-188 KLFFDETMKQVVKD
+188 KLFFDATMKQVVKD

-215 ITNSGKTHTIQG
+215 ITNSGKTHTVQG
-227 SNKDGG
+227 SSKDGG

-253 MDLKPSFSNE
+253 MDLKPFHSNE
-263 VIWLDSRQVRQ
+263 VIWLESRQVRQ

-287 WEVSVASRRLI
+287 WE
-298 IGKGWCHTA
+298 
-307 YMLMFFV
+307 
-314 SFQEELLTPL
+314 EELLTPL
-324 KRSHSA
+324 KRSHRS
-330 ESQLQATT
+330 ESRLRTTT

-347 GLSSSSQLTNHSDIS
+347 GLSSSSQLTNHSDVS
-362 QTEEVGPHWADLDR
+362 QTEELGPRWADLDR
-376 ISLSNTGDVQFSI
+376 VSLTNTGDVQFSI

-402 DLLEPVLPGQNRKRQ
+402 DLLEPTLPGQNRKRQ

-478 LHLQRGGSEVV
+478 LHLQRDGSEIV
-489 PKISELSLC
+489 PKVSELSLC

-545 TVVPFRDSKLTRVF
+545 TMVPFRDSKLTRVF

-602 PTKLGLPSIQ
+602 PPKLGLPSIQ

-624 GPEAAAKEEVE
+624 GSEAASKEEAE
-635 SEDDSGDEADV
+635 SEDSEDEADV

-654 LRVVEAARE
+654 LRVVEAARQ
-663 LLVQER
+663 LLVHER

-735 DEKIEELQ
+735 DEKIGELQ

-762 SGQGLRRSKRVA
+762 SGQSLRRSKRVA
-774 TSSALQ
+774 ASSALQ

-787 AKLEQCQMELNTATA
+787 AKLQQCQMELDTAMA
-802 ELRKYQKLLEPPPS
+802 ELRKYQKLVEPPPS
-816 AKPITVDVDRKLEDG
+816 AKTITVDVDRKLEDG
-831 QKNVRLLRSELQKL
+831 QKNVRLLRLELRKL
-845 GESLQSAERAC
+845 GESLQTAERAC

-942 PFLHN
+942 PFLQH

>member
-1 MWQPLC
+1 
-7 LRGMDRYGS
+7 
-16 GARLNVVG
+16 
-24 CMRGE
+24 
-29 QSLDSWKTAVTSP
+29 
-42 YPHRAPLSP
+42 
-51 GAVRDAMA
+51 MA
-59 RALASPGLLSDDDV
+59 QTLASPGLFSDDEA

-84 GFGADVRKD
+84 GFGVDVRKD
-93 LLSEFSAISPNLE
+93 LLQEFSAISPNLE
-106 GSQQA
+106 GSQA
-111 VAEDNNGKLK
+111 VAEDDNGKLK
-121 VYLRVRPLKSTEME
+121 VYLRVRPLKSTEVE

-150 LLLKAPKDSF
+150 LVLKAPKNSF

-170 QAAHRFSFT
+170 HAVHRFSFT
-179 QIFGPDVGQ
+179 RIFGPEVGQ

-202 VLNGQNW
+202 VLSGQNC

-227 SNKDGG
+227 TTQDGG

-240 VIFNSVGDRLYQA
+240 TIFNSVGDRLYQA
-253 MDLKPSFSNE
+253 MDLKPVLSNE
-263 VIWLDSRQVRQ
+263 VAWLDSRQVRQ
-274 EETKKQT
+274 EETKKQM
-281 MLRGGL
+281 MLQGGL
-287 WEVSVASRRLI
+287 WE
-298 IGKGWCHTA
+298 
-307 YMLMFFV
+307 
-314 SFQEELLTPL
+314 EELLTPM

-347 GLSSSSQLTNHSDIS
+347 GLSSSSQLTNRSDLS
-362 QTEEVGPHWADLDR
+362 QTEELGPCWADLDR
-376 ISLSNTGDVQFSI
+376 ISLTSSGDVQFSI

-402 DLLEPVLPGQNRKRQ
+402 DLLESALPGQNRKRQ

-458 ASTHM
+458 ASTQM

-478 LHLQRGGSEVV
+478 LHLQRGGNEVV

-526 TLGRCIAA
+526 TLGRCITA
-534 LRQNQQSKLKQ
+534 LRQNQQARTKQ
-545 TVVPFRDSKLTRVF
+545 AVVPFRDSKLTRVF
-559 QGFFT
+559 QAFFT

-574 INQCASTYDETLYV
+574 INQCASTYDETLHV

-602 PTKLGLPSIQ
+602 PTKLGLPSLQ

-624 GPEAAAKEEVE
+624 GPEAESEEDVE
-635 SEDDSGDEADV
+635 SEEDTNDEADV
-646 SMYEKEDL
+646 SMYEKKDL

-669 QEKLQ
+669 QKKLQ
-674 LEMRL
+674 LEVRL

-693 KEQWCSQHVDA
+693 KEQWWSQHVDN
-704 QKELL
+704 QREQL
-709 EELYEDKLNNLKES
+709 EELYEGKMTILKEL
-723 LTDYYQEEIQER
+723 LTDHYQEKMQER
-735 DEKIEELQ
+735 DEEISELK
-743 AALQEAKQK
+743 AALQETKQK

-762 SGQGLRRSKRVA
+762 SEQSVRRSKRVA
-774 TSSALQ
+774 SSSALQ
-780 QELVDTK
+780 QELADTK
-787 AKLEQCQMELNTATA
+787 ARLEQCQKELNSTSA
-802 ELRKYQKLLEPPPS
+802 ELRKYQKLVEPPPS
-816 AKPITVDVDRKLEDG
+816 AKPITMDVDRKLEDG
-831 QKNVRLLRSELQKL
+831 QKNVRLLRSELQKI

-856 CHSTSAGKLREALC
+856 CHSTGAGKLREALGM
-870 TCDDILARQDQTLAE
+870 CDDILARQDQTLAE

-910 VQKLQAPPTST
+910 VQKLQAPPPTSA

-947 LLSRSA
+947 ILTRSA
-953 TRPVAGRGWQLRSV
+953 TRPVAARGWQLRSV

>member
-1 MWQPLC
+1 
-7 LRGMDRYGS
+7 
-16 GARLNVVG
+16 
-24 CMRGE
+24 
-29 QSLDSWKTAVTSP
+29 
-42 YPHRAPLSP
+42 
-51 GAVRDAMA
+51 MA
-59 RALASPGLLSDDDV
+59 KALASPGLFSDDEV

-106 GSQQA
+106 GSQA

-121 VYLRVRPLKSTEME
+121 VYLRVRPLKSMEVE

-150 LLLKAPKDSF
+150 LILKAPKNSF

-170 QAAHRFSFT
+170 QAVHRFSFT
-179 QIFGPDVGQ
+179 RIFGPDVGQ

-202 VLNGQNW
+202 VLSGQNC

-227 SNKDGG
+227 TTQDGG

-240 VIFNSVGDRLYQA
+240 TIFNSVGDQLYQA
-253 MDLKPSFSNE
+253 MDLKPALSTE
-263 VIWLDSRQVRQ
+263 VTRLDSRQVRQ
-274 EETKKQT
+274 EEVKKQM
-281 MLRGGL
+281 MLQGGL
-287 WEVSVASRRLI
+287 WE
-298 IGKGWCHTA
+298 
-307 YMLMFFV
+307 
-314 SFQEELLTPL
+314 EELLTPL

-330 ESQLQATT
+330 ESQPQAT
-338 SGSFDSGVA
+338 SSVSSDSGVA
-347 GLSSSSQLTNHSDIS
+347 GLSSSSQLTNRSDLS
-362 QTEEVGPHWADLDR
+362 QTEELRPCWADLDR
-376 ISLSNTGDVQFSI
+376 VSLTSTGDVQFSI

-402 DLLEPVLPGQNRKRQ
+402 DLLEPALPGQNCKRQ

-429 YVKDLNWINVRDADE
+429 YVKDLNWINVQDADE

-478 LHLQRGGSEVV
+478 LHLQRGSSEVV

-534 LRQNQQSKLKQ
+534 LRQNQQARTKQ
-545 TVVPFRDSKLTRVF
+545 AVVPFRDSKLTRVF
-559 QGFFT
+559 QGFFS
-564 GRGRSCMIVN
+564 GRGRTCMIVN
-574 INQCASTYDETLYV
+574 INPCASTYDETLYV

-612 SIIKEHNRRTSQ
+612 SIIKEHSRRLSQ
-624 GPEAAAKEEVE
+624 GPEADTEEDVE
-635 SEDDSGDEADV
+635 SEEDTEDEADV
-646 SMYEKEDL
+646 SMYAKQDL

-669 QEKLQ
+669 QKKLQ
-674 LEMRL
+674 LELRL

-693 KEQWCSQHVDA
+693 KEQWWSQRVDA
-704 QKELL
+704 EREQL
-709 EELYEDKLNNLKES
+709 EELYEGKMTILKEL
-723 LTDYYQEEIQER
+723 LTDHYQEKMQER
-735 DEKIEELQ
+735 DEEILELK
-743 AALQEAKQK
+743 AALQETKQK
-752 LESLDTKQKD
+752 LESLDAKEKD
-762 SGQGLRRSKRVA
+762 SEQGVRRSKRVA

-780 QELVDTK
+780 QELADTK
-787 AKLEQCQMELNTATA
+787 ARLEQCQKELKTTNA
-802 ELRKYQKLLEPPPS
+802 ELCRYQKLVEPPPS
-816 AKPITVDVDRKLEDG
+816 AKPITMDVDRKLEDG
-831 QKNVRLLRSELQKL
+831 QKNVRLLRSELRKI

-856 CHSTSAGKLREALC
+856 CHSTGAGKLREALG

-910 VQKLQAPPTST
+910 VQKLQAPPTSA

-947 LLSRSA
+947 ILTRSA
-953 TRPVAGRGWQLRSV
+953 TRPVAARGWQLRSV

>member
-1 MWQPLC
+1 M
-7 LRGMDRYGS
+7 
-16 GARLNVVG
+16 
-24 CMRGE
+24 E
-29 QSLDSWKTAVTSP
+29 Q
-42 YPHRAPLSP
+42 
-51 GAVRDAMA
+51 
-59 RALASPGLLSDDDV
+59 ALASPGLFSDDDGA

-106 GSQQA
+106 GSQQVRLEPFCHAPSSA
-111 VAEDNNGKLK
+111 VSRE
-121 VYLRVRPLKSTEME
+121 
-135 KGEDQGCVCIENSET
+135 GCVLHTAQNGRAAWSAET
-150 LLLKAPKDSF
+150 A
-160 TMRSTERGVG
+160 
-170 QAAHRFSFT
+170 
-179 QIFGPDVGQ
+179 
-188 KLFFDETMKQVVKD
+188 VV
-202 VLNGQNW
+202 
-209 LVYTYG
+209 
-215 ITNSGKTHTIQG
+215 I
-227 SNKDGG
+227 
-233 ILPRSLA
+233 
-240 VIFNSVGDRLYQA
+240 
-253 MDLKPSFSNE
+253 SFS
-263 VIWLDSRQVRQ
+263 S
-274 EETKKQT
+274 
-281 MLRGGL
+281 
-287 WEVSVASRRLI
+287 
-298 IGKGWCHTA
+298 
-307 YMLMFFV
+307 
-314 SFQEELLTPL
+314 P
-324 KRSHSA
+324 
-330 ESQLQATT
+330 ES
-338 SGSFDSGVA
+338 
-347 GLSSSSQLTNHSDIS
+347 
-362 QTEEVGPHWADLDR
+362 GPRWADLDR
-376 ISLSNTGDVQFSI
+376 ISLSTTGDVQFSI

-402 DLLEPVLPGQNRKRQ
+402 DLLEPALPGQNRKRQ

-463 NQNSSRSHSVFSIRI
+463 NQNSSRSHSIFSIRI
-478 LHLQRGGSEVV
+478 LHLQGGGREIV

-526 TLGRCIAA
+526 TLGRCITA
-534 LRQNQQSKLKQ
+534 LRQKQQSKVKQ
-545 TVVPFRDSKLTRVF
+545 IVVPFRDSKLTRVF

-612 SIIKEHNRRTSQ
+612 SIIKEHSRRTSQ
-624 GPEAAAKEEVE
+624 GSEATQKEEE
-635 SEDDSGDEADV
+635 KTEDSEDEADV
-646 SMYEKEDL
+646 SVYEREDL

-674 LEMRL
+674 LEIHL
-679 REEICNEMLEHMQQ
+679 RTEICNEMLETMQQ
-693 KEQWCSQHVDA
+693 KEQWWSQHIDA

-709 EELYEDKLNNLKES
+709 EELYEDKLSNLKES

-752 LESLDTKQKD
+752 LDAKQRD
-762 SGQGLRRSKRVA
+762 SEQSLRRSKRVA
-774 TSSALQ
+774 ASCALQ
-780 QELVDTK
+780 QELTDTK
-787 AKLEQCQMELNTATA
+787 AKLEQCQKELNTTSS
-802 ELRKYQKLLEPPPS
+802 ELRKYQRLLEPPPS
-816 AKPITVDVDRKLEDG
+816 AKPITVDVDKKLEDG

-856 CHSTSAGKLREALC
+856 CHSTGAGKLREALC
-870 TCDDILARQDQTLAE
+870 MCDDILARQDQTLAE

-910 VQKLQAPPTST
+910 VQKLQAPPMST

-947 LLSRSA
+947 LLTRSA
-953 TRPVAGRGWQLRSV
+953 PRPAATRGWQLRSV

>member
-1 MWQPLC
+1 MAQAL
-7 LRGMDRYGS
+7 
-16 GARLNVVG
+16 
-24 CMRGE
+24 
-29 QSLDSWKTAVTSP
+29 
-42 YPHRAPLSP
+42 LSP
-51 GAVRDAMA
+51 G
-59 RALASPGLLSDDDV
+59 LFSDEEP
-73 AASPVLESTAT
+73 AASPVLESTAA

-93 LLSEFSAISPNLE
+93 LLSEFSAISPDL
-106 GSQQA
+106 GSSQQA
-111 VAEDNNGKLK
+111 VAEDSNGKVK
-121 VYLRVRPLKSTEME
+121 VYLRVRPLQSTELE

-160 TMRSTERGVG
+160 TMKNTERGVG
-170 QAAHRFSFT
+170 QAVHRFTFT

-188 KLFFDETMKQVVKD
+188 KLFFDATMKQVVKD

-215 ITNSGKTHTIQG
+215 ITNSGKTHTIHG
-227 SNKDGG
+227 TLKDGG
-233 ILPRSLA
+233 ILPRALA
-240 VIFNSVGDRLYQA
+240 VIFKSVGDRLYQA
-253 MDLKPSFSNE
+253 MDLKPSLSSE
-263 VIWLDSRQVRQ
+263 VMWLDSRQAVQ

-281 MLRGGL
+281 LLRGGL
-287 WEVSVASRRLI
+287 WE
-298 IGKGWCHTA
+298 
-307 YMLMFFV
+307 
-314 SFQEELLTPL
+314 EELLTPL

-347 GLSSSSQLTNHSDIS
+347 GLSSSSQFTSHSDLT

-376 ISLSNTGDVQFSI
+376 ISLATSADVQFSI

-402 DLLEPVLPGQNRKRQ
+402 DLLEPTPPGQNRKRQ

-453 KNQSF
+453 KKQSF

-463 NQNSSRSHSVFSIRI
+463 NQNSSRSHSIFSIRI

-588 AKFSAIASQLVQAP
+588 AKFSAIASQLVHAP
-602 PTKLGLPSIQ
+602 PAKVVLPSIQ
-612 SIIKEHNRRTSQ
+612 SIIKEHSRRTSQ
-624 GPEAAAKEEVE
+624 GPEVVAEVE
-635 SEDDSGDEADV
+635 SEDDSEDETEIT
-646 SMYEKEDL
+646 MYEKEDL
-654 LRVVEAARE
+654 LRIVDAARE

-674 LEMRL
+674 LEMHL
-679 REEICNEMLEHMQQ
+679 REEICNEMLEHLQQ

-709 EELYEDKLNNLKES
+709 EELYEDKLNNLKEA
-723 LTDYYQEEIQER
+723 LTDYYQEELQAR

-743 AALQEAKQK
+743 ATLQEEKQK
-752 LESLDTKQKD
+752 LEKLHTKPMD
-762 SGQGLRRSKRVA
+762 SEQGLRRSKRVA
-774 TSSALQ
+774 ASGTVQ
-780 QELVDTK
+780 QELLETK

-802 ELRKYQKLLEPPPS
+802 ELRKYQKLVEPPPS
-816 AKPITVDVDRKLEDG
+816 AKPITMDVDKKLEEG

-856 CHSTSAGKLREALC
+856 CHSTSAGKLRETLC
-870 TCDDILARQDQTLAE
+870 ACDDILTRQDQTLAE

-953 TRPVAGRGWQLRSV
+953 PRPAGRGWQLRSV

>member
-1 MWQPLC
+1 M
-7 LRGMDRYGS
+7 
-16 GARLNVVG
+16 
-24 CMRGE
+24 E
-29 QSLDSWKTAVTSP
+29 QAVTSP
-42 YPHRAPLSP
+42 
-51 GAVRDAMA
+51 
-59 RALASPGLLSDDDV
+59 GLFSDDDAV
-73 AASPVLESTAT
+73 ASPVLESTAT
-84 GFGADVRKD
+84 GFGDNVCKD
-93 LLSEFSAISPNLE
+93 LLSEFSAISSDTE
-106 GSQQA
+106 CSQQA
-111 VAEDNNGKLK
+111 VAEHNNGKLK
-121 VYLRVRPLKSTEME
+121 VYLRVRPLKSTEVE

-160 TMRSTERGVG
+160 TMRNTERGVG

-179 QIFGPDVGQ
+179 QIFGPEVGQ
-188 KLFFDETMKQVVKD
+188 KLFFDETMKEVVKD

-240 VIFNSVGDRLYQA
+240 VIFSSVGDKLYQA
-253 MDLKPSFSNE
+253 MDLKPSLSSE
-263 VIWLDSRQVRQ
+263 VMWLDSRQVRQ

-281 MLRGGL
+281 MLRAGL
-287 WEVSVASRRLI
+287 WE
-298 IGKGWCHTA
+298 
-307 YMLMFFV
+307 
-314 SFQEELLTPL
+314 EELLTPM

-330 ESQLQATT
+330 ESQLRATT

-347 GLSSSSQLTNHSDIS
+347 GLSSSSQLTNHSNVS
-362 QTEEVGPHWADLDR
+362 QTEELGPCWDDSDR
-376 ISLSNTGDVQFSI
+376 ISLANTGDVQFSI

-402 DLLEPVLPGQNRKRQ
+402 DLLEPNLTGQNRKRQ

-429 YVKDLNWINVRDADE
+429 YVKDLNWINVQDADE

-453 KNQSF
+453 KNQTF

-463 NQNSSRSHSVFSIRI
+463 NQTSSRSHSVFSIRI
-478 LHLQRGGSEVV
+478 LHLQRGGGEMV

-574 INQCASTYDETLYV
+574 INQCASTYDETLHV
-588 AKFSAIASQLVQAP
+588 AKFSAIASQLVQVP

-612 SIIKEHNRRTSQ
+612 SIIKEHTRRTSQ
-624 GPEAAAKEEVE
+624 GPEAAPANEDVE
-635 SEDDSGDEADV
+635 SDDSEDEADV
-646 SMYEKEDL
+646 SMYAKEDL
-654 LRVVEAARE
+654 LRIVDAARE

-679 REEICNEMLEHMQQ
+679 RDEICNEMLEHMRE
-693 KEQWCSQHVDA
+693 KEQWCSQHVDT
-704 QKELL
+704 QRELL

-752 LESLDTKQKD
+752 LESLDSKQKEM
-762 SGQGLRRSKRVA
+762 GQGLRRSKRV

-780 QELVDTK
+780 QELADTK
-787 AKLEQCQMELNTATA
+787 AELEQCQMELNTRTA
-802 ELRKYQKLLEPPPS
+802 ELRKCQKLLEPPPS
-816 AKPITVDVDRKLEDG
+816 AKPITLDVDRKLEDG

-845 GESLQSAERAC
+845 GECLQSAERAC
-856 CHSTSAGKLREALC
+856 CHSTGAGKLREALC

-885 LQNNMML
+885 LQNNMVL

-898 KKAACIAEQYHT
+898 KKAACIAEQYHA

-936 QPPGKK
+936 QPPGKR

-953 TRPVAGRGWQLRSV
+953 PRPAAGRGWQLRSV

>member
-1 MWQPLC
+1 M
-7 LRGMDRYGS
+7 
-16 GARLNVVG
+16 
-24 CMRGE
+24 E
-29 QSLDSWKTAVTSP
+29 
-42 YPHRAPLSP
+42 
-51 GAVRDAMA
+51 
-59 RALASPGLLSDDDV
+59 RALASPGLFSDDDAA
-73 AASPVLESTAT
+73 AASPVLESTAA

-93 LLSEFSAISPNLE
+93 LLSEFSAISPDLE
-106 GSQQA
+106 ESQQA
-111 VAEDNNGKLK
+111 AAEDVNGKLK
-121 VYLRVRPLKSTEME
+121 VYLRVRPLKPAELE

-150 LLLKAPKDSF
+150 LLLRAPKDSF

-179 QIFGPDVGQ
+179 QVFGPDVGQ
-188 KLFFDETMKQVVKD
+188 KSFFDETMKQVVKD

-227 SNKDGG
+227 SIKDGG

-253 MDLKPSFSNE
+253 MDLKPSLSNE

-274 EETKKQT
+274 EETKKQS
-281 MLRGGL
+281 MLRGGQ
-287 WEVSVASRRLI
+287 WE
-298 IGKGWCHTA
+298 
-307 YMLMFFV
+307 
-314 SFQEELLTPL
+314 EELLTPL

-347 GLSSSSQLTNHSDIS
+347 GLSSSSHFTSQSDIS
-362 QTEEVGPHWADLDR
+362 QTEDLGPRWADLDR
-376 ISLSNTGDVQFSI
+376 ISLAATGDMQFSI

-402 DLLEPVLPGQNRKRQ
+402 DLLEPALPGQNRKRQ

-429 YVKDLNWINVRDADE
+429 YVKDLNWINVHDADE

-478 LHLQRGGSEVV
+478 LHLQGGGSEII

-534 LRQNQQSKLKQ
+534 LRQNQQSRLKQ
-545 TVVPFRDSKLTRVF
+545 IVIPFRDSKLTRVF

-612 SIIKEHNRRTSQ
+612 SIIKEHSRRTSQ
-624 GPEAAAKEEVE
+624 GPEDTEKEEVKPE
-635 SEDDSGDEADV
+635 DSEDEADV
-646 SMYEKEDL
+646 SMYEREDL

-663 LLVQER
+663 LLVHER

-693 KEQWCSQHVDA
+693 KEQWCSQHIDA

-709 EELYEDKLNNLKES
+709 EELYEDKLSNLKES

-735 DEKIEELQ
+735 DEKIEELH
-743 AALQEAKQK
+743 AALQEVKQK
-752 LESLDTKQKD
+752 LENLDAKQKE
-762 SGQGLRRSKRVA
+762 SEHGLRRSKRVA
-774 TSSALQ
+774 SVCALQ

-787 AKLEQCQMELNTATA
+787 AKLEQCQMELNTTTA
-802 ELRKYQKLLEPPPS
+802 ELRKYQRLLEPPPS
-816 AKPITVDVDRKLEDG
+816 AKPITVDVDKKLEDG

-856 CHSTSAGKLREALC
+856 CHSTSAGKLRETLC

-910 VQKLQAPPTST
+910 VQKLQAAPTST

-942 PFLHN
+942 PFLHG
-947 LLSRSA
+947 LLTRSA
-953 TRPVAGRGWQLRSV
+953 TRPAAARGWQLRSV

>member
-1 MWQPLC
+1 
-7 LRGMDRYGS
+7 
-16 GARLNVVG
+16 
-24 CMRGE
+24 
-29 QSLDSWKTAVTSP
+29 
-42 YPHRAPLSP
+42 
-51 GAVRDAMA
+51 MA
-59 RALASPGLLSDDDV
+59 QALASPGLFSDDE
-73 AASPVLESTAT
+73 AAVSPVLESTAT

-106 GSQQA
+106 GSQA

-121 VYLRVRPLKSTEME
+121 VYLRVRPLKSTEVE

-150 LLLKAPKDSF
+150 LLLKAPKNSF
-160 TMRSTERGVG
+160 TMRSMERGVG
-170 QAAHRFSFT
+170 QAVHRFSFT

-202 VLNGQNW
+202 VLSGQNC

-227 SNKDGG
+227 TNQDGG

-240 VIFNSVGDRLYQA
+240 TIFNSVGDQLYQA

-263 VIWLDSRQVRQ
+263 VTWLDSRQVRQ
-274 EETKKQT
+274 EETKKQM
-281 MLRGGL
+281 MLQGGL
-287 WEVSVASRRLI
+287 WE
-298 IGKGWCHTA
+298 
-307 YMLMFFV
+307 
-314 SFQEELLTPL
+314 EELLTPM

-347 GLSSSSQLTNHSDIS
+347 GLSSSSQLTNRSDIS
-362 QTEEVGPHWADLDR
+362 QTEELGPCWADLDR
-376 ISLSNTGDVQFSI
+376 VSLTSTDVQFSI

-402 DLLEPVLPGQNRKRQ
+402 DLLEPALSGQNRKRQ

-511 GDRMKEAN
+511 GVRMKEAN

-534 LRQNQQSKLKQ
+534 LRQNQQSRTKQ
-545 TVVPFRDSKLTRVF
+545 MVVPFRDSKLTRVF

-602 PTKLGLPSIQ
+602 PTKLGLPSLQ

-624 GPEAAAKEEVE
+624 GPEAEAQEDVE
-635 SEDDSGDEADV
+635 SEDNSEDEADV
-646 SMYEKEDL
+646 SMYEKKDL

-669 QEKLQ
+669 QKKLQ

-679 REEICNEMLEHMQQ
+679 REEICNEMLEHMQE
-693 KEQWCSQHVDA
+693 KEQWWSQHVDA
-704 QKELL
+704 QREQL
-709 EELYEDKLNNLKES
+709 EELYEGKMTILKEL
-723 LTDYYQEEIQER
+723 LTDHYQEKIQER
-735 DEKIEELQ
+735 DEEISELQ
-743 AALQEAKQK
+743 AALQETKQK

-762 SGQGLRRSKRVA
+762 SEQGLRRSKRVA
-774 TSSALQ
+774 SSSCALQ
-780 QELVDTK
+780 QELADTK
-787 AKLEQCQMELNTATA
+787 ARLEQCQKELNTVTA
-802 ELRKYQKLLEPPPS
+802 ELRKYQKLVEPPPS
-816 AKPITVDVDRKLEDG
+816 AKPITMDVDRKLEDG
-831 QKNVRLLRSELQKL
+831 QKNVRLLRSELQKI

-856 CHSTSAGKLREALC
+856 CHSTGAGKLREALC
-870 TCDDILARQDQTLAE
+870 TCDDILARQDHTLAE
-885 LQNNMML
+885 LQNNMLL

-898 KKAACIAEQYHT
+898 KKVACIAEQYHA
-910 VQKLQAPPTST
+910 VQKLQAPPTSA

-947 LLSRSA
+947 LLTRSA
-953 TRPVAGRGWQLRSV
+953 TRPAAARGWQLRSV

>member
-1 MWQPLC
+1 EAIFHVSC
-7 LRGMDRYGS
+7 L
-16 GARLNVVG
+16 
-24 CMRGE
+24 
-29 QSLDSWKTAVTSP
+29 
-42 YPHRAPLSP
+42 
-51 GAVRDAMA
+51 
-59 RALASPGLLSDDDV
+59 
-73 AASPVLESTAT
+73 
-84 GFGADVRKD
+84 
-93 LLSEFSAISPNLE
+93 
-106 GSQQA
+106 
-111 VAEDNNGKLK
+111 
-121 VYLRVRPLKSTEME
+121 
-135 KGEDQGCVCIENSET
+135 
-150 LLLKAPKDSF
+150 
-160 TMRSTERGVG
+160 
-170 QAAHRFSFT
+170 

-202 VLNGQNW
+202 VLSGQNC

-227 SNKDGG
+227 TNQDGG

-240 VIFNSVGDRLYQA
+240 TIFKSVGDRLYQA
-253 MDLKPSFSNE
+253 MDLKPVLSNE
-263 VIWLDSRQVRQ
+263 VTWLDSRQVRQ
-274 EETKKQT
+274 EEIKKQM
-281 MLRGGL
+281 MLQGGL
-287 WEVSVASRRLI
+287 WE
-298 IGKGWCHTA
+298 
-307 YMLMFFV
+307 
-314 SFQEELLTPL
+314 EELLTPL

-347 GLSSSSQLTNHSDIS
+347 GLSSSSQLTNRSDLS
-362 QTEEVGPHWADLDR
+362 QTEELGPCWADLDC
-376 ISLSNTGDVQFSI
+376 ISLTSPGDVQFSI

-394 EIYNELIY
+394 EIYNEFIY
-402 DLLEPVLPGQNRKRQ
+402 DLLEPTLPGQNRKRQ

-498 DLAGSERCKDQKS
+498 DLAGSERCKDQKR

-534 LRQNQQSKLKQ
+534 LRQNQQARMKQ
-545 TVVPFRDSKLTRVF
+545 AVVPFRDSKLTRVF

-574 INQCASTYDETLYV
+574 INQCASTYDETLHV

-602 PTKLGLPSIQ
+602 PTKLGLPSLQ
-612 SIIKEHNRRTSQ
+612 SIKEHNRQASQ
-624 GPEAAAKEEVE
+624 DPEADVE
-635 SEDDSGDEADV
+635 SEEETEDETDV
-646 SMYEKEDL
+646 STYEKKDL
-654 LRVVEAARE
+654 LHEVEAAQE
-663 LLVQER
+663 QLEQER
-669 QEKLQ
+669 QRRLQ

-679 REEICNEMLEHMQQ
+679 REEICNEMLQHMQER
-693 KEQWCSQHVDA
+693 EQWWSQHVDA
-704 QKELL
+704 KREQL
-709 EELYEDKLNNLKES
+709 EEAYEDKMTILKE
-723 LTDYYQEEIQER
+723 LVTDHYQEKMQER
-735 DEKIEELQ
+735 DEEILELK
-743 AALQEAKQK
+743 AALEEAKQK
-752 LESLDTKQKD
+752 LESLDTKQKEAE
-762 SGQGLRRSKRVA
+762 QGVRRSRRAA

-780 QELVDTK
+780 QELADTK
-787 AKLEQCQMELNTATA
+787 TRLEQCQKELNSVTA
-802 ELRKYQKLLEPPPS
+802 ELRKYQKLVEPPPS
-816 AKPITVDVDRKLEDG
+816 AKPITMDVDRKLEDG
-831 QKNVRLLRSELQKL
+831 QKNVRLLRSELQKI

-856 CHSTSAGKLREALC
+856 CHSTGAGKLREALG

-898 KKAACIAEQYHT
+898 KKAACIAEQFHT
-910 VQKLQAPPTST
+910 MQKLQAPPTPT
-921 LKKRFCANRENLQPN
+921 LKKRFCANRENVQPN

-947 LLSRSA
+947 ILTRSA
-953 TRPVAGRGWQLRSV
+953 TRPTAARGWQLRSV

>member
-1 MWQPLC
+1 
-7 LRGMDRYGS
+7 
-16 GARLNVVG
+16 
-24 CMRGE
+24 
-29 QSLDSWKTAVTSP
+29 
-42 YPHRAPLSP
+42 
-51 GAVRDAMA
+51 MA
-59 RALASPGLLSDDDV
+59 QALASPGLFSDDDA

-111 VAEDNNGKLK
+111 VAEENNGKLK
-121 VYLRVRPLKSTEME
+121 VYLRVRPLKSTEVE

-253 MDLKPSFSNE
+253 IDLKPCLCNE

-274 EETKKQT
+274 EETRKQT
-281 MLRGGL
+281 MLWGGL
-287 WEVSVASRRLI
+287 WE
-298 IGKGWCHTA
+298 
-307 YMLMFFV
+307 
-314 SFQEELLTPL
+314 EELLTPL

-347 GLSSSSQLTNHSDIS
+347 GLSSSSQLTNRSDIS
-362 QTEEVGPHWADLDR
+362 QTEELAPRWADLDR
-376 ISLSNTGDVQFSI
+376 VSLTNTGDVQFSI

-402 DLLEPVLPGQNRKRQ
+402 DLLEPALPGQNRKRQ

-478 LHLQRGGSEVV
+478 LHLQRSGNEIV

-498 DLAGSERCKDQKS
+498 DLAGSERCKGQKS

-588 AKFSAIASQLVQAP
+588 AKFSAIASQLVQVP

-624 GPEAAAKEEVE
+624 GSEAVAKEEVE
-635 SEDDSGDEADV
+635 SEDDSEDEADV

-693 KEQWCSQHVDA
+693 KEQWCSQHVDT

-774 TSSALQ
+774 TSGALQ
-780 QELVDTK
+780 QELADTK
-787 AKLEQCQMELNTATA
+787 AKLEQCQMELNTTTA

-870 TCDDILARQDQTLAE
+870 MCDDILARQDQTLAE

-947 LLSRSA
+947 LLTRSA

>member
-1 MWQPLC
+1 
-7 LRGMDRYGS
+7 
-16 GARLNVVG
+16 
-24 CMRGE
+24 
-29 QSLDSWKTAVTSP
+29 
-42 YPHRAPLSP
+42 
-51 GAVRDAMA
+51 MA
-59 RALASPGLLSDDDV
+59 QALTSPGLFSDDEA

-106 GSQQA
+106 CPQA
-111 VAEDNNGKLK
+111 VAEDSNGKLK
-121 VYLRVRPLKSTEME
+121 VFLRVRPLKSTEVE

-150 LLLKAPKDSF
+150 LLLKAPKNSF

-170 QAAHRFSFT
+170 QAVHRFSFSR
-179 QIFGPDVGQ
+179 IFGPDVGQ

-202 VLNGQNW
+202 VLNGQNC

-227 SNKDGG
+227 TNQDGG

-240 VIFNSVGDRLYQA
+240 TIFNSVGDRLYRA
-253 MDLKPSFSNE
+253 MDLKPSLSNE
-263 VIWLDSRQVRQ
+263 VIWLDSRQVKQ
-274 EETKKQT
+274 EETKKQM
-281 MLRGGL
+281 MLQGGL
-287 WEVSVASRRLI
+287 WE
-298 IGKGWCHTA
+298 
-307 YMLMFFV
+307 
-314 SFQEELLTPL
+314 EELLTPL

-347 GLSSSSQLTNHSDIS
+347 GLSSSSQLTSRSDLS
-362 QTEEVGPHWADLDR
+362 QTEELGPLWADLDR
-376 ISLSNTGDVQFSI
+376 ISLTSTGDVQFSI

-402 DLLEPVLPGQNRKRQ
+402 DLLDPALPGQNRKRQ

-429 YVKDLNWINVRDADE
+429 YVKDLNWINVQDADE

-458 ASTHM
+458 ACTHM
-463 NQNSSRSHSVFSIRI
+463 NQNSSRSHSIFSIRI
-478 LHLQRGGSEVV
+478 LHLQRVSSEVV

-511 GDRMKEAN
+511 GDRIKEAN
-519 NINTSLH
+519 NINTSLY

-534 LRQNQQSKLKQ
+534 LRQNQQSRLKQ
-545 TVVPFRDSKLTRVF
+545 MVVPFRDSKLTRVF

-574 INQCASTYDETLYV
+574 INQCASAYDETLYV

-602 PTKLGLPSIQ
+602 PTKLGLPSLQ

-624 GPEAAAKEEVE
+624 VVETTEEVE
-635 SEDDSGDEADV
+635 SEDEDTEDETDV
-646 SMYEKEDL
+646 SMYERKDL
-654 LRVVEAARE
+654 LRAVEAARE

-669 QEKLQ
+669 LKKLQ
-674 LEMRL
+674 LEMHL

-693 KEQWCSQHVDA
+693 KEQWWSQHVDV
-704 QKELL
+704 QREQL
-709 EELYEDKLNNLKES
+709 EELYEEKLTILKEL
-723 LTDYYQEEIQER
+723 LTDHYQEKIQER
-735 DEKIEELQ
+735 DEEISELQ
-743 AALQEAKQK
+743 AALQEMKQK
-752 LESLDTKQKD
+752 LESLDTKEKD
-762 SGQGLRRSKRVA
+762 LEQGLRRSKRVA
-774 TSSALQ
+774 TSCALQ
-780 QELVDTK
+780 KELADTK
-787 AKLEQCQMELNTATA
+787 AKLEQCQRELHTTTA
-802 ELRKYQKLLEPPPS
+802 ELHKYQKILEPPPS
-816 AKPITVDVDRKLEDG
+816 ARPITMDVDRKLEDG
-831 QKNVRLLRSELQKL
+831 QKNIRLLRSELEKI
-845 GESLQSAERAC
+845 GEYLQSAERAC
-856 CHSTSAGKLREALC
+856 CHSTGAGKLREALC

-898 KKAACIAEQYHT
+898 KKAACIAEQY
-910 VQKLQAPPTST
+910 QKLQASPTSN
-921 LKKRFCANRENLQPN
+921 KKRLGANRENLQPN

-942 PFLHN
+942 PFLRN
-947 LLSRSA
+947 LLPRSA
-953 TRPVAGRGWQLRSV
+953 TRPVATRGWQLRSV

>member
-1 MWQPLC
+1 
-7 LRGMDRYGS
+7 
-16 GARLNVVG
+16 
-24 CMRGE
+24 
-29 QSLDSWKTAVTSP
+29 
-42 YPHRAPLSP
+42 
-51 GAVRDAMA
+51 MA
-59 RALASPGLLSDDDV
+59 QALASPGLFSDDDV

-84 GFGADVRKD
+84 GFGPDVCKD
-93 LLSEFSAISPNLE
+93 LLSEFSAISPTVE
-106 GSQQA
+106 GCQQA
-111 VAEDNNGKLK
+111 VAEENDGKLK
-121 VYLRVRPLKSTEME
+121 VYLRVRPLKPAELE

-160 TMRSTERGVG
+160 AMRSTERGVG

-179 QIFGPDVGQ
+179 RIFGPEVGQ

-227 SNKDGG
+227 KESTGNKDGG

-274 EETKKQT
+274 EEAKKQT
-281 MLRGGL
+281 MLRGGQ
-287 WEVSVASRRLI
+287 WE
-298 IGKGWCHTA
+298 
-307 YMLMFFV
+307 
-314 SFQEELLTPL
+314 EELLTPM

-347 GLSSSSQLTNHSDIS
+347 GLSSSQLTNHSDIS
-362 QTEEVGPHWADLDR
+362 QAEELGPRWADLDR
-376 ISLSNTGDVQFSI
+376 ISLTNAGDVQFSV

-402 DLLEPVLPGQNRKRQ
+402 DLLEQALPGQNRKRQ
-417 TLRLCEDQTGNP
+417 TLRLCEDQGGNP
-429 YVKDLNWINVRDADE
+429 YVKDLNWINVCDADE

-458 ASTHM
+458 ATTYM

-478 LHLQRGGSEVV
+478 LHLQRDGSEVV

-498 DLAGSERCKDQKS
+498 DLAGSERCKDQKC

-526 TLGRCIAA
+526 TLGRCVTA
-534 LRQNQQSKLKQ
+534 LRQNQQSKVKQ

-602 PTKLGLPSIQ
+602 PSKLRLPSIQ

-624 GPEAAAKEEVE
+624 GLEAEAQEEAE
-635 SEDDSGDEADV
+635 LEEDSEDEADV
-646 SMYEKEDL
+646 TMYEKEDL
-654 LRVVEAARE
+654 LRVVAAARE

-669 QEKLQ
+669 RDKLQ

-679 REEICNEMLEHMQQ
+679 REEICNEMSERMQW
-693 KEQWCSQHVDA
+693 KEQWCSQYVDS
-704 QKELL
+704 QERML

-723 LTDYYQEEIQER
+723 LTDYYQEAIQER

-752 LESLDTKQKD
+752 LESLDTKQKGQD
-762 SGQGLRRSKRVA
+762 VGQGLRRSKRVA
-774 TSSALQ
+774 TSCALQ
-780 QELVDTK
+780 QELADTK
-787 AKLEQCQMELNTATA
+787 AKLEQCQMELSTTNA
-802 ELRKYQKLLEPPPS
+802 ELCKYQKLLEPPPS
-816 AKPITVDVDRKLEDG
+816 AKPITMDVDRKLEEG

-856 CHSTSAGKLREALC
+856 CHSTSAGKLREALS
-870 TCDDILARQDQTLAE
+870 TCDDILTRQDQTLAE

-910 VQKLQAPPTST
+910 VQKLQAAPTST

-947 LLSRSA
+947 LLSCSA
-953 TRPVAGRGWQLRSV
+953 TRPAAGRGWQLHSV
-967 AL
+967 A

>member
-1 MWQPLC
+1 
-7 LRGMDRYGS
+7 
-16 GARLNVVG
+16 
-24 CMRGE
+24 
-29 QSLDSWKTAVTSP
+29 
-42 YPHRAPLSP
+42 
-51 GAVRDAMA
+51 MA
-59 RALASPGLLSDDDV
+59 QALASPGLFSDDEA
-73 AASPVLESTAT
+73 AASPVLESTAA
-84 GFGADVRKD
+84 GFGADLRKD
-93 LLSEFSAISPNLE
+93 LLPEFSAISPNLE
-106 GSQQA
+106 GSQA

-121 VYLRVRPLKSTEME
+121 VYLRVRPLKSTELE
-135 KGEDQGCVCIENSET
+135 KGEDQGCVCIENSES
-150 LLLKAPKDSF
+150 LILKAPKNSF

-170 QAAHRFSFT
+170 QAVHRFSFT
-179 QIFGPDVGQ
+179 RIFGPEVGQ

-202 VLNGQNW
+202 VLSGQNC

-227 SNKDGG
+227 TAQDGG

-240 VIFNSVGDRLYQA
+240 TIFHSVGDRLYQA
-253 MDLKPSFSNE
+253 MDLKPALSNE
-263 VIWLDSRQVRQ
+263 VTWLDSRQVRQ
-274 EETKKQT
+274 EETKKQM
-281 MLRGGL
+281 MLQRGL
-287 WEVSVASRRLI
+287 WE
-298 IGKGWCHTA
+298 
-307 YMLMFFV
+307 
-314 SFQEELLTPL
+314 EELLTPL

-347 GLSSSSQLTNHSDIS
+347 GLSSSSQLTNRSDLS
-362 QTEEVGPHWADLDR
+362 QTEELGPCWSDLDR
-376 ISLSNTGDVQFSI
+376 ISLSSPEDVQFSI

-402 DLLEPVLPGQNRKRQ
+402 DLLEPALPGQNRKRQ

-498 DLAGSERCKDQKS
+498 DLAGSERCKDQRS
-511 GDRMKEAN
+511 GERMKEAN

-534 LRQNQQSKLKQ
+534 LRQNQQARTKQ
-545 TVVPFRDSKLTRVF
+545 AVVPFRDSKLTRVF

-574 INQCASTYDETLYV
+574 INQCASTYDETLHV

-602 PTKLGLPSIQ
+602 PTKLGLPSLK
-612 SIIKEHNRRTSQ
+612 SIIKEHSRRISQ
-624 GPEAAAKEEVE
+624 GPEAEPEEDVE
-635 SEDDSGDEADV
+635 SEEDTEDEGDV
-646 SMYEKEDL
+646 SMYEKKDL
-654 LRVVEAARE
+654 LRAVEAARE

-669 QEKLQ
+669 QKKLQ

-693 KEQWCSQHVDA
+693 KEQWWSQHVDA
-704 QKELL
+704 QREQL
-709 EELYEDKLNNLKES
+709 EELYEGKMNILKEL
-723 LTDYYQEEIQER
+723 LTDHYQEEMQER
-735 DEKIEELQ
+735 DEEISELK
-743 AALQEAKQK
+743 AALKDTKQK
-752 LESLDTKQKD
+752 LESVEAKQKD
-762 SGQGLRRSKRVA
+762 SEQSVRRSKRA
-774 TSSALQ
+774 TTSSALQ
-780 QELVDTK
+780 QELADTK
-787 AKLEQCQMELNTATA
+787 ARLEQCQKELNSTSA
-802 ELRKYQKLLEPPPS
+802 ELHKYQKLVEPPPS
-816 AKPITVDVDRKLEDG
+816 AKPMTMDVDRKLEDG
-831 QKNVRLLRSELQKL
+831 QKNIRLLRSELHKI

-856 CHSTSAGKLREALC
+856 CHSTGAGKLREALGM
-870 TCDDILARQDQTLAE
+870 CDDILARQDQTLAE

-910 VQKLQAPPTST
+910 VQRLQAPPTSA

-947 LLSRSA
+947 ILTRSA
-953 TRPVAGRGWQLRSV
+953 TRPVATRGWQLRSV

>member
-1 MWQPLC
+1 
-7 LRGMDRYGS
+7 
-16 GARLNVVG
+16 
-24 CMRGE
+24 
-29 QSLDSWKTAVTSP
+29 
-42 YPHRAPLSP
+42 
-51 GAVRDAMA
+51 MA
-59 RALASPGLLSDDDV
+59 YALASPGLFSDDEA
-73 AASPVLESTAT
+73 AASPVLESTAA

-93 LLSEFSAISPNLE
+93 LLQDFSAISPNLE
-106 GSQQA
+106 DSQA
-111 VAEDNNGKLK
+111 AAEDNNGKLK
-121 VYLRVRPLKSTEME
+121 VYLRVRPLKSTEVE

-150 LLLKAPKDSF
+150 LILKAPKNSF

-170 QAAHRFSFT
+170 QAVHRFSFT
-179 QIFGPDVGQ
+179 RIFGPEVGQ

-202 VLNGQNW
+202 VLSGQNC

-227 SNKDGG
+227 TTQDGG

-240 VIFNSVGDRLYQA
+240 TIFNSVGDRLYQA
-253 MDLKPSFSNE
+253 MDLKPALSNE

-274 EETKKQT
+274 EETKKQL
-281 MLRGGL
+281 MLQGGL
-287 WEVSVASRRLI
+287 WE
-298 IGKGWCHTA
+298 
-307 YMLMFFV
+307 
-314 SFQEELLTPL
+314 EELQTPL
-324 KRSHSA
+324 KRSRSA

-347 GLSSSSQLTNHSDIS
+347 GLSSSSQLTNRSDLS
-362 QTEEVGPHWADLDR
+362 QAEELGPCCADLDR
-376 ISLSNTGDVQFSI
+376 VSLTSTGDVQFSI

-402 DLLEPVLPGQNRKRQ
+402 DLLEPAPPGQNRKRQ
-417 TLRLCEDQTGNP
+417 TLRLCEDQTGSP

-444 AWKLLKLGR
+444 AWKLLKLGQ

-534 LRQNQQSKLKQ
+534 LRQNQQARTKQ
-545 TVVPFRDSKLTRVF
+545 AVVPFRDSKLTRVF

-574 INQCASTYDETLYV
+574 INQCASTYDETLHV

-602 PTKLGLPSIQ
+602 PTKLGLPSLQ
-612 SIIKEHNRRTSQ
+612 SIIKEHNRRISQ
-624 GPEAAAKEEVE
+624 GPEVEPEGDVE
-635 SEDDSGDEADV
+635 SEEDTEDEADV
-646 SMYEKEDL
+646 SMYEKKDL

-663 LLVQER
+663 LLLQER
-669 QEKLQ
+669 QKKLQ
-674 LEMRL
+674 LEVRL

-693 KEQWCSQHVDA
+693 KEQWWSQHVDA
-704 QKELL
+704 QREQL
-709 EELYEDKLNNLKES
+709 EELYEGKMTILKEL
-723 LTDYYQEEIQER
+723 LTDHYQEKMQER
-735 DEKIEELQ
+735 DEEILELK
-743 AALQEAKQK
+743 AALQETKQK

-762 SGQGLRRSKRVA
+762 SEQSVRRSKRVN

-780 QELVDTK
+780 QELADTK
-787 AKLEQCQMELNTATA
+787 ARLEQCQKELNSVST
-802 ELRKYQKLLEPPPS
+802 ELRKYQKLVEPPPS
-816 AKPITVDVDRKLEDG
+816 AKPITMDVDRKLEDG
-831 QKNVRLLRSELQKL
+831 QKNVRLLRSELQKI

-856 CHSTSAGKLREALC
+856 CHSTGAGKLREALG

-898 KKAACIAEQYHT
+898 RKAACIAEQYHT
-910 VQKLQAPPTST
+910 VHKLQAPPASA

-947 LLSRSA
+947 ILTRSA
-953 TRPVAGRGWQLRSV
+953 TRPVAARGWQLRSV

>member
-1 MWQPLC
+1 
-7 LRGMDRYGS
+7 
-16 GARLNVVG
+16 
-24 CMRGE
+24 
-29 QSLDSWKTAVTSP
+29 
-42 YPHRAPLSP
+42 
-51 GAVRDAMA
+51 MA
-59 RALASPGLLSDDDV
+59 QTLASPGLFSDDEV
-73 AASPVLESTAT
+73 AVSPVLESTAT
-84 GFGADVRKD
+84 GFEADVRKD

-106 GSQQA
+106 GSQA

-121 VYLRVRPLKSTEME
+121 VYLRVRPLKSTEVE

-150 LLLKAPKDSF
+150 LLLKAPKNSF
-160 TMRSTERGVG
+160 TMRSMERGVG
-170 QAAHRFSFT
+170 QAVHRFSFT
-179 QIFGPDVGQ
+179 RIFGPDVGQ

-202 VLNGQNW
+202 VLNGQNC

-227 SNKDGG
+227 TNQDGG

-240 VIFNSVGDRLYQA
+240 TIFSSVGDQLYQA

-263 VIWLDSRQVRQ
+263 VIRLDSRQTQQ
-274 EETKKQT
+274 EESKKQM
-281 MLRGGL
+281 MLQGGL
-287 WEVSVASRRLI
+287 WE
-298 IGKGWCHTA
+298 
-307 YMLMFFV
+307 
-314 SFQEELLTPL
+314 EELLTPL
-324 KRSHSA
+324 KRSRSA

-347 GLSSSSQLTNHSDIS
+347 GLSSSSQLTSRSDLS
-362 QTEEVGPHWADLDR
+362 QTEELGPLWADLDR
-376 ISLSNTGDVQFSI
+376 ISLTSSGDVQFSI

-402 DLLEPVLPGQNRKRQ
+402 DLLEPALTGQNRKRQ

-429 YVKDLNWINVRDADE
+429 YVKDLNWVNVQNADE
-444 AWKLLKLGR
+444 AWKLLRLGR
-453 KNQSF
+453 KNQTF

-478 LHLQRGGSEVV
+478 LRLQRSGIEV
-489 PKISELSLC
+489 PRISELSLC

-526 TLGRCIAA
+526 TLGRCITA
-534 LRQNQQSKLKQ
+534 LRQNQQSRSKQ
-545 TVVPFRDSKLTRVF
+545 MVVPFRDSKLTRVF

-564 GRGRSCMIVN
+564 GRGCSCMIVN

-602 PTKLGLPSIQ
+602 PTKLGLPSLQ

-624 GPEAAAKEEVE
+624 SAEAKEEAETEEDEDTEDE
-635 SEDDSGDEADV
+635 SDI
-646 SMYEKEDL
+646 SMYEKKDL
-654 LRVVEAARE
+654 LRAVEAARE

-669 QEKLQ
+669 LKKLQ
-674 LEMRL
+674 LEMQL

-693 KEQWCSQHVDA
+693 KEQWWSQHVDA
-704 QKELL
+704 QREQL
-709 EELYEDKLNNLKES
+709 EELYEEKLTILKEL
-723 LTDYYQEEIQER
+723 LTDHYQEKIQER
-735 DEKIEELQ
+735 DEEILELQ
-743 AALQEAKQK
+743 AALQETKQK
-752 LESLDTKQKD
+752 LESLDTKEND
-762 SGQGLRRSKRVA
+762 SEQGLRRSKRVA
-774 TSSALQ
+774 TTSCALQ
-780 QELVDTK
+780 KELADTK
-787 AKLEQCQMELNTATA
+787 ARLAQCQRELNTTTA
-802 ELRKYQKLLEPPPS
+802 ELHKYQKLVEPPPS
-816 AKPITVDVDRKLEDG
+816 ARAITMDVDRKLEDG
-831 QKNVRLLRSELQKL
+831 QKNVRLLRSELQRI

-856 CHSTSAGKLREALC
+856 CHSTGAGKLREALC

-910 VQKLQAPPTST
+910 VQKLQAPPAST
-921 LKKRFCANRENLQPN
+921 KKRFCANRENLQPN

-947 LLSRSA
+947 FLTRSA
-953 TRPVAGRGWQLRSV
+953 TRPVAARGWQLRSV